1 MAIQGKIEAENMKNE
16 DCRMSN
22 FETTKKDYQQYAK
35 LATSAESLIYSD
47 PKSSVAIFGNF
58 AEQLTREIMHLEGFG
73 DWNLKQIDRINEL
86 KYRADYPPVV
96 TKYLD
101 DIRRIRNL
109 ADHDHQFVVS
119 KKQALE
125 IDKKAHLIWSYF
137 LEVYS
142 QDNPA
147 KYQTPVDQAN
157 IFQVQQAQIDQL
169 KKELEAAL
177 NSQNPLEVSKEIR
190 EQRRKVSVNFA
201 KKHQLTEAET
211 RQLIDK
217 QLQEAGWEADTEK
230 LNNWKFK
237 TEPKKGHNMAI
248 AEWVLPN
255 GQRAD
260 YALFKGLEF
269 YGIVEAKKWD
279 QDIAGQMAQPKE
291 YSREVPFRSDYLL
304 VDNQMGDY
312 KVPFIYTA
320 NGRPYLKQYKEKS
333 GIWFW
338 DARNPKENAYALEEF
353 HHPEDLALKL
363 TAKNPDEANQDLV
376 NDNDF
381 PKFADRDYQVEAIKN
396 IEEAIKDGKKRIL
409 LAMATGTGK
418 TRTAIAL
425 MYRLL
430 KHKRA
435 RRILYLVDRNSLGKQ
450 TADAIKDNKIGN
462 LSISSIYGVKE
473 LQDKLPDAST
483 KIQIATVQ
491 GMIKRL
497 FYNDNEEEKPSVGQY
512 DFIIVDEAHRGY
524 AEDKELSD
532 KEYQFYDQNDYVSQY
547 RRVVDYFDATAIGM
561 TATPALQTTD
571 IFGQPVYSYSYQ
583 QAVLDNYL
591 VDHDAPT
598 IIKTKLSQE
607 GIHFKKGAEIS
618 LFDQA
623 SESIK
628 SEKLPDNMN
637 FEVKDFNKRV
647 ITENFNRVVCDY
659 LAQNCLNPNDPELG
673 KTLIF
678 AATDAHA
685 DMVVRLLR
693 EAFKKAG
700 NPVEDD
706 AIEKITGSIRH
717 PNNEIKLF
725 KNEKNP
731 NIVVTVDLL
740 TTGVDVPEI
749 TNLVFLR
756 RVQSR
761 ILYEQMLGRATRL
774 CPEIHKAVF
783 NIYDAVG
790 IYDAMNKVT
799 NMKPVVK
806 NVKHDIHYFVK
817 RKDEFG
823 ISDISEQYQ
832 IDLSAAV
839 DRKIKCMNDAKR
851 KDFERLTEISS
862 IDQWARDLVHLN
874 RKAFLNEWKNIEQL
888 DKLQG
893 DKPKQYISN
902 APDEYVGIERG
913 YGQGNSDPE
922 DYIESFNKF
931 VKEHVNTI
939 PALQIVAT
947 RPKDLTYDELK
958 KIKLELEKNGFKEH
972 DLQSAWKSANQVQ
985 TTADIISFIRQAA
998 LGSKLVDHDVRI
1010 HNAMQKVYGM
1020 ANWNMVQKSWLKKIE
1035 NQLISSTVLGP
1046 NAETAFSSNFF
1057 KRQGGYK
1064 QMKKIFSDNADQIIY
1079 VLNENLYV

>member
-1 MAIQGKIEAENMKNE
+1 MKNE

-22 FETTKKDYQQYAK
+22 FQTTEEEYRQYAK

-47 PKSSVAIFGNF
+47 PKSSVAVFGNF

-86 KYRADYPPVV
+86 KYRGDYPPIV

-101 DIRRIRNL
+101 DIRHIRNL
-109 ADHDHQFVVS
+109 ADHDHQFIVS

-125 IDKKAHLIWSYF
+125 VDKKAYIIWNYF

-142 QDNPA
+142 QDEVKEYKKPI
-147 KYQTPVDQAN
+147 DQAN
-157 IFQVQQAQIDQL
+157 IFQLQQEQIEQL
-169 KKELEAAL
+169 KKELEEARKA
-177 NSQNPLEVSKEIR
+177 QKPIEVSKEIQAKR
-190 EQRRKVSVNFA
+190 HKISVQFA

-211 RQLIDK
+211 RQLIDR
-217 QLQEAGWEADTEK
+217 QLQQAGWEADSEN
-230 LNNWKFK
+230 LNNWKYK
-237 TEPKKGHNMAI
+237 TAPQKGHNMAI

-304 VDNQMGDY
+304 VDNDMGEY

-338 DARNPKENAYALEEF
+338 DARNSKESAYALEEF

-363 TAKNPDEANQDLV
+363 TSQNPELADKDLV
-376 NDNDF
+376 DDQDF
-381 PKFADRDYQVEAIKN
+381 PKFADRDYQVEAIKS

-435 RRILYLVDRNSLGKQ
+435 RRILYLVDRNSLGQQ

-462 LSISSIYGVKE
+462 LSIASIYGVKE
-473 LQDKLPDAST
+473 LKDKLPDAST
-483 KIQIATVQ
+483 KIQIVTVQ

-497 FYNDNEEEKPSVGQY
+497 FYNDDKEEKPSVGQY

-524 AEDKELSD
+524 AEDKELSE
-532 KEYQFYDQNDYVSQY
+532 KEYHFYDQNDYVSQY

-571 IFGQPVYSYSYQ
+571 IFGKPVYSYSYQ

-607 GIHFKKGAEIS
+607 GIHFKKGAEID
-618 LFDQA
+618 LFDQS

-647 ITENFNRVVCDY
+647 ITESFNRVVCDY

-678 AATDAHA
+678 AATDSHA
-685 DMVVRLLR
+685 DMVVRLLK
-693 EAFKKAG
+693 ESFNNAG
-700 NPVEDD
+700 NPVDDD

-731 NIVVTVDLL
+731 NIAVTVDLL

-774 CPEIHKAVF
+774 CPEIHKSVF

-806 NVKHDIHYFVK
+806 NVSHDVHYFIDQK
-817 RKDEFG
+817 HQFEINDNFK
-823 ISDISEQYQ
+823 QYQ
-832 IDLSAAV
+832 IDMTAAI
-839 DRKIKCMNDAKR
+839 DRKIKRMNDSKR
-851 KDFERLTEISS
+851 KEFERLTEINS
-862 IDQWARDLVHLN
+862 IDQWARDLPRLN
-874 RKAFLNEWKNIEQL
+874 NQEFLKEWKNFEQL
-888 DKLQG
+888 DRLSTGSQ
-893 DKPKQYISN
+893 KQYISN
-902 APDEYVGIERG
+902 EPDEYLGIERG
-913 YGQGNSDPE
+913 YGQGNSNPE

-931 VKEHVNTI
+931 IKENVNEI

-958 KIKLELEKNGFKEH
+958 KIKLELEKKGFKEN
-972 DLQSAWKSANQVQ
+972 DLQTAWKSANQVQ

-998 LGSKLVDHDVRI
+998 VGSELVDHNVRI

-1020 ANWNMVQKSWLKKIE
+1020 ADWNMVQKSWLKKIE
-1035 NQLISSTVLGP
+1035 NQLLSSTVLGP
-1046 NAETAFSSNFF
+1046 NAETAFSSNYF

-1064 QMKKIFSDNADQIIY
+1064 QMRKIFSDNADQIIY

>member
-1 MAIQGKIEAENMKNE
+1 
-16 DCRMSN
+16 MSN
-22 FETTKKDYQQYAK
+22 FQTTEEEYRQYAK

-47 PKSSVAIFGNF
+47 PKSSVAVFGNF

-86 KYRADYPPVV
+86 KYRGDYPPIV

-101 DIRRIRNL
+101 DIRHIRNL
-109 ADHDHQFVVS
+109 ANHDHQFIVS

-125 IDKKAHLIWSYF
+125 VDKKAYIIWNYF

-142 QDNPA
+142 QDEV
-147 KYQTPVDQAN
+147 KEYKTPIDQAN
-157 IFQVQQAQIDQL
+157 IFQLQQEQIEQL
-169 KKELEAAL
+169 KKELEEARTA
-177 NSQNPLEVSKEIR
+177 QKPVEVSKEIQAKR
-190 EQRRKVSVNFA
+190 HKISVQFA

-211 RQLIDK
+211 RQLIDR
-217 QLQEAGWEADTEK
+217 QLQQAGWEADSEN
-230 LNNWKFK
+230 LNNWKYK
-237 TEPKKGHNMAI
+237 NAPQKGHNMAI

-291 YSREVPFRSDYLL
+291 YSRGVPFRSDYLL
-304 VDNQMGDY
+304 VDNDMGEY

-338 DARNPKENAYALEEF
+338 DARNPKESAYALEEF

-363 TAKNPDEANQDLV
+363 TSQNPELADQDLV
-376 NDNDF
+376 DDQDF
-381 PKFADRDYQVEAIKN
+381 PKFADRDYQVEAIKS
-396 IEEAIKDGKKRIL
+396 IEEAIKDGKKRVL

-435 RRILYLVDRNSLGKQ
+435 RRILYLVDRNSLGQQ

-462 LSISSIYGVKE
+462 LSIASIYGVKE
-473 LQDKLPDAST
+473 LKDKLPDAST

-497 FYNDNEEEKPSVGQY
+497 FYNDDKEEKPSVGQY

-524 AEDKELSD
+524 AEDKELSE
-532 KEYQFYDQNDYVSQY
+532 KEYHFYDQNDYVSQY

-571 IFGQPVYSYSYQ
+571 IFGKPVYSYSYQ

-607 GIHFKKGAEIS
+607 GIHFKKGAEID
-618 LFDQA
+618 LFDQS

-647 ITENFNRVVCDY
+647 ITESFNRVVCDY

-678 AATDAHA
+678 AATDSHA
-685 DMVVRLLR
+685 DMVVRLLK
-693 EAFKKAG
+693 ESFKNAG
-700 NPVEDD
+700 NPVDDD

-731 NIVVTVDLL
+731 NIAVTVDLL

-774 CPEIHKAVF
+774 CPEIHKSVF

-806 NVKHDIHYFVK
+806 NVSHDVHYFIDQKHQFEVNDNFK
-817 RKDEFG
+817 
-823 ISDISEQYQ
+823 QYQ
-832 IDLSAAV
+832 IDMTAAI
-839 DRKIKCMNDAKR
+839 DRKIKRMNDSKR
-851 KDFERLTEISS
+851 KEFERLTEINS
-862 IDQWARDLVHLN
+862 IDQWARDLPRLN
-874 RKAFLNEWKNIEQL
+874 NQEFLKEWKNFEQL
-888 DKLQG
+888 DRLSTG
-893 DKPKQYISN
+893 SHKQYISN
-902 APDEYVGIERG
+902 DPDEYLGIERG
-913 YGQGNSDPE
+913 YGQGNSNPE

-931 VKEHVNTI
+931 IKENVNEI

-958 KIKLELEKNGFKEH
+958 KIKLELEKKGFKEN
-972 DLQSAWKSANQVQ
+972 DLQTAWKSANQVQ

-998 LGSKLVDHDVRI
+998 VGSELVDHNVRI

-1020 ANWNMVQKSWLKKIE
+1020 ADWNMVQRQWLKRIE
-1035 NQLISSTVLGP
+1035 NQLLANTVLGP
-1046 NAETAFSSNFF
+1046 RAEEVFNENYYF

-1064 QMKKIFSDNADQIIY
+1064 QMKKIFADNADQIIY

>member
-1 MAIQGKIEAENMKNE
+1 MKNE

-22 FETTKKDYQQYAK
+22 FQTTEEEYRQYAK

-47 PKSSVAIFGNF
+47 PKSSVAVFGNF

-86 KYRADYPPVV
+86 KYRGDYPPIV

-101 DIRRIRNL
+101 DIRCIRNL
-109 ADHDHQFVVS
+109 ADHDHQFIVS

-125 IDKKAHLIWSYF
+125 VDKKAYIIWNYF

-142 QDNPA
+142 QDEV
-147 KYQTPVDQAN
+147 KEYKTPIDQAN
-157 IFQVQQAQIDQL
+157 IFQLQQEQIEQL
-169 KKELEAAL
+169 KKELEEARKA
-177 NSQNPLEVSKEIR
+177 QKPVEVSKELQAKRHKI
-190 EQRRKVSVNFA
+190 SVQFA

-211 RQLIDK
+211 RQLIDR
-217 QLQEAGWEADTEK
+217 QLQQAGWEADSEN
-230 LNNWKFK
+230 LNNWKYK
-237 TEPKKGHNMAI
+237 TVPQKGHNMAI

-304 VDNQMGDY
+304 VDNDMGEY

-338 DARNPKENAYALEEF
+338 DARNPKESAYALEEF

-363 TAKNPDEANQDLV
+363 TSQNPEIADKDLV
-376 NDNDF
+376 DDRDF
-381 PKFADRDYQVEAIKN
+381 PRFADRDYQVEAIKS

-435 RRILYLVDRNSLGKQ
+435 RRILYLVDRNSLGQQ

-462 LSISSIYGVKE
+462 LSIASIYGVKE
-473 LQDKLPDAST
+473 LKDKLPDAST

-497 FYNDNEEEKPSVGQY
+497 FYNDDKEEKPSVGQY

-524 AEDKELSD
+524 AEDKELSE
-532 KEYQFYDQNDYVSQY
+532 KEYHFYDQNDYVSQY

-571 IFGQPVYSYSYQ
+571 IFGKPVYSYSYQ

-607 GIHFKKGAEIS
+607 GIHFKKGAEID
-618 LFDQA
+618 LFDQS

-647 ITENFNRVVCDY
+647 ITESFNRVVCDY

-678 AATDAHA
+678 AATDSHA
-685 DMVVRLLR
+685 DMVVRLLK
-693 EAFKKAG
+693 ESFKNAG
-700 NPVEDD
+700 NPVDDD

-731 NIVVTVDLL
+731 NIAVTVDLL

-756 RVQSR
+756 QVQSR

-774 CPEIHKAVF
+774 CPEIHKSVF

-806 NVKHDIHYFVK
+806 NVSHDVHYFIDQK
-817 RKDEFG
+817 HQFEINDNFK
-823 ISDISEQYQ
+823 QYQ
-832 IDLSAAV
+832 IDMTAAI
-839 DRKIKCMNDAKR
+839 DRKIKRMNDSKR
-851 KDFERLTEISS
+851 KEFERLTEINS
-862 IDQWARDLVHLN
+862 IDQWARDLPRLN
-874 RKAFLNEWKNIEQL
+874 NQEFLKEWKNFEQL
-888 DKLQG
+888 DRLSTG
-893 DKPKQYISN
+893 SHKQYISN
-902 APDEYVGIERG
+902 EPDEYLGIERG
-913 YGQGNSDPE
+913 YGQGNSNPE

-931 VKEHVNTI
+931 IKENVNEI

-958 KIKLELEKNGFKEH
+958 KIKLELEKKGFKEN
-972 DLQSAWKSANQVQ
+972 DLQTAWKNANQVQ
-985 TTADIISFIRQAA
+985 TTTDIISFIRQAA
-998 LGSKLVDHDVRI
+998 VGSELVDHNVRI

-1020 ANWNMVQKSWLKKIE
+1020 ADWNMVQKSWLKKIE
-1035 NQLISSTVLGP
+1035 NQLLSSTVLGP
-1046 NAETAFSSNFF
+1046 NAETAFSSNYF

-1064 QMKKIFSDNADQIIY
+1064 QMRKIFSDNADKIIY

>member
-1 MAIQGKIEAENMKNE
+1 MKNE

-22 FETTKKDYQQYAK
+22 FQTTEEEYRQYAK
-35 LATSAESLIYSD
+35 LATSAESLICSD
-47 PKSSVAIFGNF
+47 PKSSVAVFGNF

-86 KYRADYPPVV
+86 KYRGDYPPIV

-101 DIRRIRNL
+101 DIRNVRNL
-109 ADHDHQFVVS
+109 ADHDHQFIVS
-119 KKQALE
+119 KRQALE
-125 IDKKAHLIWSYF
+125 VDKKAYIIWNYF

-142 QDNPA
+142 QDEV
-147 KYQTPVDQAN
+147 KEYKTPIDQAN
-157 IFQVQQAQIDQL
+157 IFQLQQEQIEQL
-169 KKELEAAL
+169 KKELEEARKA
-177 NSQNPLEVSKEIR
+177 QTPVEVSKELQVKRHKI
-190 EQRRKVSVNFA
+190 SVQFA

-211 RQLIDK
+211 RQLIDR
-217 QLQEAGWEADTEK
+217 QLQQAGWEADSEN
-230 LNNWKFK
+230 LNNWKYK
-237 TEPKKGHNMAI
+237 TAPQKGHNMAI

-304 VDNQMGDY
+304 VDNDMGEY

-338 DARNPKENAYALEEF
+338 DARNPKESAYALEEF

-363 TAKNPDEANQDLV
+363 TSQNPELADKDLV
-376 NDNDF
+376 DDQDF
-381 PKFADRDYQVEAIKN
+381 PKFADRDYQVEAIKS
-396 IEEAIKDGKKRIL
+396 IEESIKDGKKRIL

-435 RRILYLVDRNSLGKQ
+435 RRILYLVDRNSLGQQ

-462 LSISSIYGVKE
+462 LSIASIYGVKE
-473 LQDKLPDAST
+473 LKDKLPDAST

-497 FYNDNEEEKPSVGQY
+497 FYNDDKEEKPSVGQY

-524 AEDKELSD
+524 AEDKELSE
-532 KEYQFYDQNDYVSQY
+532 KEYHFYDQNDYVSQY

-571 IFGQPVYSYSYQ
+571 IFGKPVYSYSYQ

-607 GIHFKKGAEIS
+607 GIHFKKGAEID
-618 LFDQA
+618 LFDQS

-647 ITENFNRVVCDY
+647 ITESFNRVVCDY

-678 AATDAHA
+678 AATDSHA
-685 DMVVRLLR
+685 DMVVRLLK
-693 EAFKKAG
+693 ESFKNAG
-700 NPVEDD
+700 NPVDDD

-731 NIVVTVDLL
+731 NIAVTVDLL

-774 CPEIHKAVF
+774 CPEINKSVF

-806 NVKHDIHYFVK
+806 NVSHDVHYFIDQKHQFEVNDNFK
-817 RKDEFG
+817 
-823 ISDISEQYQ
+823 QYQ
-832 IDLSAAV
+832 IDMTAAI
-839 DRKIKCMNDAKR
+839 DRKIKRMNDSKR
-851 KDFERLTEISS
+851 KEFERLTEINS
-862 IDQWARDLVHLN
+862 IDQWARDLPRLN
-874 RKAFLNEWKNIEQL
+874 NQEFLKEWKNFEQL
-888 DKLQG
+888 DRLSTGSQ
-893 DKPKQYISN
+893 KQYISN
-902 APDEYVGIERG
+902 EPDEYLGIERG
-913 YGQGNSDPE
+913 YGQGNSNPE

-931 VKEHVNTI
+931 IKENVNEI

-958 KIKLELEKNGFKEH
+958 KIKLELEKKGFKEN
-972 DLQSAWKSANQVQ
+972 DLQTAWKSVNQVQ

-998 LGSKLVDHDVRI
+998 VGSELVDHNVRI

-1020 ANWNMVQKSWLKKIE
+1020 ADWNMVQKSWLKKIE
-1035 NQLISSTVLGP
+1035 NQLLSSTVLGP
-1046 NAETAFSSNFF
+1046 NAETAFSSNYF

-1064 QMKKIFSDNADQIIY
+1064 QMRKIFSDNADQIIY

>member
-1 MAIQGKIEAENMKNE
+1 MKNE

-22 FETTKKDYQQYAK
+22 FQTTEEEYRQYAK

-47 PKSSVAIFGNF
+47 PKSSVAVFGNF

-86 KYRADYPPVV
+86 KYRGDYPPIV

-101 DIRRIRNL
+101 DIRNIRNL
-109 ADHDHQFVVS
+109 ADHDHQFIVS

-125 IDKKAHLIWSYF
+125 VDKKAYIIWNYF

-142 QDNPA
+142 QDEV
-147 KYQTPVDQAN
+147 KEYKTPIDQAN
-157 IFQVQQAQIDQL
+157 IFQLQQEQIEQL
-169 KKELEAAL
+169 KKELEEARKAKK
-177 NSQNPLEVSKEIR
+177 PVEVSKEIQAKR
-190 EQRRKVSVNFA
+190 HKISVQFA

-211 RQLIDK
+211 RQLIDR
-217 QLQEAGWEADTEK
+217 QLQQAGWEADSEN
-230 LNNWKFK
+230 LNNWKYK
-237 TEPKKGHNMAI
+237 TAPQKGHNMAI

-269 YGIVEAKKWD
+269 YGIVESKKWD

-304 VDNQMGDY
+304 VDNDMGEY

-338 DARNPKENAYALEEF
+338 DARNPKESAYALEEF

-363 TAKNPDEANQDLV
+363 TSQNPELADQDLV
-376 NDNDF
+376 DDQDF
-381 PKFADRDYQVEAIKN
+381 PKFADRDYQVEAIKS

-435 RRILYLVDRNSLGKQ
+435 RRILYLVDRNSLGQQ

-462 LSISSIYGVKE
+462 LSIASIYGVKE
-473 LQDKLPDAST
+473 LKDKLPDAST

-497 FYNDNEEEKPSVGQY
+497 FYNDDKEEKPSVGQY

-524 AEDKELSD
+524 AEDKELSE
-532 KEYQFYDQNDYVSQY
+532 KEYHFYDQNDYVSQY

-571 IFGQPVYSYSYQ
+571 IFGKPVYSYSYQ

-607 GIHFKKGAEIS
+607 GIHFKKGAEID
-618 LFDQA
+618 LFDQS

-647 ITENFNRVVCDY
+647 ITESFNRVVCDY

-678 AATDAHA
+678 AATDSHA
-685 DMVVRLLR
+685 DMVVRLLK
-693 EAFKKAG
+693 ESFKNAG
-700 NPVEDD
+700 NPVDDD

-731 NIVVTVDLL
+731 NIAVTVDLL

-774 CPEIHKAVF
+774 CPEIHKSVF

-806 NVKHDIHYFVK
+806 NVSHDVHYFIDQKHQFEVNDNFK
-817 RKDEFG
+817 
-823 ISDISEQYQ
+823 QYQ
-832 IDLSAAV
+832 IDMTAAI
-839 DRKIKCMNDAKR
+839 DRKIKRMNDSKR
-851 KDFERLTEISS
+851 KEFEHLTEINS
-862 IDQWARDLVHLN
+862 IDQWARDLPRLN
-874 RKAFLNEWKNIEQL
+874 NQEFLKEWKNFEQL
-888 DKLQG
+888 DRLSTGSQ
-893 DKPKQYISN
+893 KQYISN
-902 APDEYVGIERG
+902 EPDEYLGIERG
-913 YGQGNSDPE
+913 YGQGNSNPE

-931 VKEHVNTI
+931 IKENVNEI

-958 KIKLELEKNGFKEH
+958 KIKLELEKKGFKEN
-972 DLQSAWKSANQVQ
+972 DLQTAWKNANQVQ

-998 LGSKLVDHDVRI
+998 VGSELVDHNVRI

-1020 ANWNMVQKSWLKKIE
+1020 ADWNMVQKSWLKKIE
-1035 NQLISSTVLGP
+1035 NQLLSSTVLGP
-1046 NAETAFSSNFF
+1046 NAETAFSSTYF

-1064 QMKKIFSDNADQIIY
+1064 QMRKIFSDNADQIIY

>member
-1 MAIQGKIEAENMKNE
+1 
-16 DCRMSN
+16 MSN
-22 FETTKKDYQQYAK
+22 FQTTEEEYRQYAK

-47 PKSSVAIFGNF
+47 PKSSVAVFGNF

-86 KYRADYPPVV
+86 KYRGDYPPIV

-101 DIRRIRNL
+101 DIRHIRNL
-109 ADHDHQFVVS
+109 ADHDHQFIVS

-125 IDKKAHLIWSYF
+125 VDKKAYIIWNYF

-142 QDNPA
+142 QDEV
-147 KYQTPVDQAN
+147 KEYKTPIDQAN
-157 IFQVQQAQIDQL
+157 IFQLQQEQIEQL
-169 KKELEAAL
+169 KKELEEARKA
-177 NSQNPLEVSKEIR
+177 QKPVEVSKELQAKRHKI
-190 EQRRKVSVNFA
+190 SVQFA

-211 RQLIDK
+211 RQLIDR
-217 QLQEAGWEADTEK
+217 QLQQAGWEADSEN
-230 LNNWKFK
+230 LNNWKYK
-237 TEPKKGHNMAI
+237 TAPQKGHNMAI

-304 VDNQMGDY
+304 VDNDMGEY

-338 DARNPKENAYALEEF
+338 DARNPKESAYALEEF

-363 TAKNPDEANQDLV
+363 TSQNPELADQDLV
-376 NDNDF
+376 DDQDF
-381 PKFADRDYQVEAIKN
+381 PKFADRDYQVEAIKS

-435 RRILYLVDRNSLGKQ
+435 RRILYLVDRNSLGQQ

-462 LSISSIYGVKE
+462 LSIASIYGVKE
-473 LQDKLPDAST
+473 LKDKLPDAST

-497 FYNDNEEEKPSVGQY
+497 FYNDDKEEKPSVGQY

-524 AEDKELSD
+524 AEDKELSE
-532 KEYQFYDQNDYVSQY
+532 KEYHFYDQNDYVSQY

-571 IFGQPVYSYSYQ
+571 IFGKPVYSYSYQ

-607 GIHFKKGAEIS
+607 GIHFKKGAEID
-618 LFDQA
+618 LFDQS

-647 ITENFNRVVCDY
+647 ITESFNRVVCDY

-678 AATDAHA
+678 AATDSHA
-685 DMVVRLLR
+685 DMVVRLLK
-693 EAFKKAG
+693 ESFKNAG
-700 NPVEDD
+700 NPVDDD

-731 NIVVTVDLL
+731 NIAVTVDLL

-774 CPEIHKAVF
+774 CPEIHKSVF

-806 NVKHDIHYFVK
+806 NVSHDVHYFIDQKHQFEVNDNFK
-817 RKDEFG
+817 
-823 ISDISEQYQ
+823 QYQ
-832 IDLSAAV
+832 IDMTAAI
-839 DRKIKCMNDAKR
+839 DRKIKRMNDSKR
-851 KDFERLTEISS
+851 KEFERLTEINS
-862 IDQWARDLVHLN
+862 IDQWARDLPRLN
-874 RKAFLNEWKNIEQL
+874 NQEFLKEWKNFEQL
-888 DKLQG
+888 DRLSTG
-893 DKPKQYISN
+893 SHKQYISN
-902 APDEYVGIERG
+902 EPDEYLGIERG
-913 YGQGNSDPE
+913 YGQGNSNPE

-931 VKEHVNTI
+931 IKENVNEI

-958 KIKLELEKNGFKEH
+958 KIKLELEKKGFKEN
-972 DLQSAWKSANQVQ
+972 DLQTAWKSANQVQ

-998 LGSKLVDHDVRI
+998 VGSELVDHNVRI

-1020 ANWNMVQKSWLKKIE
+1020 ADWNMVQKSWLKKIE
-1035 NQLISSTVLGP
+1035 NQLLSSTVLGP
-1046 NAETAFSSNFF
+1046 NAETAFSSNYF

-1064 QMKKIFSDNADQIIY
+1064 QMRKIFSDNADQIIY

>member
-1 MAIQGKIEAENMKNE
+1 MKNE

-22 FETTKKDYQQYAK
+22 FQTTEEEYRQYAK

-47 PKSSVAIFGNF
+47 PKSSVAVFGNF

-86 KYRADYPPVV
+86 KYRGDYPPIV

-101 DIRRIRNL
+101 DIRNIRNL
-109 ADHDHQFVVS
+109 ADHDHQFIVS
-119 KKQALE
+119 KRQALE
-125 IDKKAHLIWSYF
+125 VDKKAYIIWNYF

-142 QDNPA
+142 QDEV
-147 KYQTPVDQAN
+147 KEYKTPIDQAN
-157 IFQVQQAQIDQL
+157 IFQLQQEQIEQL
-169 KKELEAAL
+169 KKELEEARKA
-177 NSQNPLEVSKEIR
+177 QTPVEVSKELQVKRHKI
-190 EQRRKVSVNFA
+190 SVQFA

-211 RQLIDK
+211 RQLIDR
-217 QLQEAGWEADTEK
+217 QLQQAGWEADSEN
-230 LNNWKFK
+230 LNNWKYK
-237 TEPKKGHNMAI
+237 TAPQKGHNMAI

-304 VDNQMGDY
+304 VDNDMGEY

-338 DARNPKENAYALEEF
+338 DARNPKESAYALEEF

-363 TAKNPDEANQDLV
+363 TSQNPELADQDLV
-376 NDNDF
+376 DDQDF
-381 PKFADRDYQVEAIKN
+381 PKFADRDYQVEAIKS

-435 RRILYLVDRNSLGKQ
+435 RRILYLVDRNSLGQQ

-462 LSISSIYGVKE
+462 LSIASIYGVKE
-473 LQDKLPDAST
+473 LKDKLPDAST

-497 FYNDNEEEKPSVGQY
+497 FYNDDKEEKPSVGQY

-524 AEDKELSD
+524 AEDKELSE
-532 KEYQFYDQNDYVSQY
+532 KEYHFYDQNDYVSQY

-571 IFGQPVYSYSYQ
+571 IFGKPVYSYSYQ

-607 GIHFKKGAEIS
+607 GIHFKKGAEID
-618 LFDQA
+618 LFDQS

-647 ITENFNRVVCDY
+647 ITESFNRVVCDY

-678 AATDAHA
+678 AATDSHA
-685 DMVVRLLR
+685 DMVVRLLK
-693 EAFKKAG
+693 ESFKNAG
-700 NPVEDD
+700 NPVDDD

-731 NIVVTVDLL
+731 NIAVTVDLL

-774 CPEIHKAVF
+774 CPEIHKSVF

-806 NVKHDIHYFVK
+806 NVSHDVHYFIDQKHQFEVNDNFK
-817 RKDEFG
+817 
-823 ISDISEQYQ
+823 QYQ
-832 IDLSAAV
+832 IDMTAAI
-839 DRKIKCMNDAKR
+839 DRKIKRMNDSKR
-851 KDFERLTEISS
+851 KEFERLTEINS
-862 IDQWARDLVHLN
+862 IDQWARDLPRLN
-874 RKAFLNEWKNIEQL
+874 NQEFLKEWKNFEQL
-888 DKLQG
+888 DRLSTG
-893 DKPKQYISN
+893 SHKQYISN
-902 APDEYVGIERG
+902 EPDEYLGIERG
-913 YGQGNSDPE
+913 YGQGNSNPE

-931 VKEHVNTI
+931 IKENVNEI

-958 KIKLELEKNGFKEH
+958 KIKLELEKKGFKEN
-972 DLQSAWKSANQVQ
+972 DLQTAWKNANQVQ

-998 LGSKLVDHDVRI
+998 VGSELVDHNVRI

-1020 ANWNMVQKSWLKKIE
+1020 ADWNMVQKSWLKKIE
-1035 NQLISSTVLGP
+1035 NQLLSSTVLGP
-1046 NAETAFSSNFF
+1046 NAETAFSSNYF

-1064 QMKKIFSDNADQIIY
+1064 QMRKIFSDNADQIIY

>member
-1 MAIQGKIEAENMKNE
+1 MKNE

-22 FETTKKDYQQYAK
+22 FQTTEEEYRQYAK

-47 PKSSVAIFGNF
+47 PKSSVAVFGNF

-86 KYRADYPPVV
+86 KYRGDYPPIV

-101 DIRRIRNL
+101 DIRNIRNL
-109 ADHDHQFVVS
+109 ADHDHQFIVS
-119 KKQALE
+119 KRQALE
-125 IDKKAHLIWSYF
+125 VDKKAYIIWNYF

-142 QDNPA
+142 QDEV
-147 KYQTPVDQAN
+147 KEYKTPIDQAN
-157 IFQVQQAQIDQL
+157 IFQLQQEQIEQL
-169 KKELEAAL
+169 KKELEEARKA
-177 NSQNPLEVSKEIR
+177 QTPVEVSKELQVKRHKI
-190 EQRRKVSVNFA
+190 SVQFA

-211 RQLIDK
+211 RQLIDR
-217 QLQEAGWEADTEK
+217 QLQQAGWEADSEN
-230 LNNWKFK
+230 LNNWKYK
-237 TEPKKGHNMAI
+237 TAPQKGHNMAI

-304 VDNQMGDY
+304 VDNDMGEY

-338 DARNPKENAYALEEF
+338 DARNPKESAYALEEF

-363 TAKNPDEANQDLV
+363 TSQNPELADQDLV
-376 NDNDF
+376 DDQDF
-381 PKFADRDYQVEAIKN
+381 PKFADRDYQVEAIKS

-435 RRILYLVDRNSLGKQ
+435 RRILYLVDRNSLGQQ

-462 LSISSIYGVKE
+462 LSIASIYGVKE
-473 LQDKLPDAST
+473 LKDKLPDAST

-497 FYNDNEEEKPSVGQY
+497 FYNDDKEEKPSVGQY

-524 AEDKELSD
+524 AEDKELSE
-532 KEYQFYDQNDYVSQY
+532 KEYHFYDQNDYVSQY

-571 IFGQPVYSYSYQ
+571 IFGKPVYSYSYQ

-607 GIHFKKGAEIS
+607 GIHFKKGAEID
-618 LFDQA
+618 LFDQS

-647 ITENFNRVVCDY
+647 ITESFNRVVCDY

-678 AATDAHA
+678 AATDSHA
-685 DMVVRLLR
+685 DMVVRLLK
-693 EAFKKAG
+693 ESFKNAG
-700 NPVEDD
+700 NPVDDD

-731 NIVVTVDLL
+731 NIAVTVDLL

-774 CPEIHKAVF
+774 CPEIHKSVF

-806 NVKHDIHYFVK
+806 NVSHDVHYFIDQKHQFEVNDNFK
-817 RKDEFG
+817 
-823 ISDISEQYQ
+823 QYQ
-832 IDLSAAV
+832 IDMTAAI
-839 DRKIKCMNDAKR
+839 DRKIKRMNDSKR
-851 KDFERLTEISS
+851 KEFERLTEINS
-862 IDQWARDLVHLN
+862 IDQWARDLPRLN
-874 RKAFLNEWKNIEQL
+874 NQEFLKEWKNFEQL
-888 DKLQG
+888 DRLSTG
-893 DKPKQYISN
+893 SHKQYISN
-902 APDEYVGIERG
+902 EPDEYLGIERG
-913 YGQGNSDPE
+913 YGQGNSNPE

-931 VKEHVNTI
+931 IKENVNEI

-958 KIKLELEKNGFKEH
+958 KIKLELEKKGFKEN
-972 DLQSAWKSANQVQ
+972 DLQTAWKNANQVQ

-998 LGSKLVDHDVRI
+998 VGSELVDHNVRI

-1020 ANWNMVQKSWLKKIE
+1020 ADWNMVQKSWLKKIE
-1035 NQLISSTVLGP
+1035 NQLLSSTVLGP
-1046 NAETAFSSNFF
+1046 NAETAFSSNYF

-1064 QMKKIFSDNADQIIY
+1064 QMRKIFSDNADKIIY

>member
-1 MAIQGKIEAENMKNE
+1 
-16 DCRMSN
+16 MSN
-22 FETTKKDYQQYAK
+22 FQTTEEEYRQYAK

-47 PKSSVAIFGNF
+47 PKSSVAVFGNF
-58 AEQLTREIMHLEGFG
+58 SEQLTREIMHLEGFG

-86 KYRADYPPVV
+86 KYRGDYPPIV

-101 DIRRIRNL
+101 DIRNIRNL
-109 ADHDHQFVVS
+109 ADHDHQFIVS
-119 KKQALE
+119 KRQALE
-125 IDKKAHLIWSYF
+125 VDKKAYIIWNYF

-142 QDNPA
+142 QDEV
-147 KYQTPVDQAN
+147 KEYKTPIDQAN
-157 IFQVQQAQIDQL
+157 IFQLQQEQIEQL
-169 KKELEAAL
+169 KKELEEARKA
-177 NSQNPLEVSKEIR
+177 QTPVEVSKELQVKRHKI
-190 EQRRKVSVNFA
+190 SVQFA

-211 RQLIDK
+211 RQLIDR
-217 QLQEAGWEADTEK
+217 QLQQAGWEADSEN
-230 LNNWKFK
+230 LNNWKYK
-237 TEPKKGHNMAI
+237 TAPQKGHNMAI

-304 VDNQMGDY
+304 VDNDMGEY

-338 DARNPKENAYALEEF
+338 DARNPKESAYALEEF

-363 TAKNPDEANQDLV
+363 TSQNPELADKDLV
-376 NDNDF
+376 DDQDF
-381 PKFADRDYQVEAIKN
+381 PKFADRDYQVEAIKS

-435 RRILYLVDRNSLGKQ
+435 RRILYLVDRNSLGQQ

-462 LSISSIYGVKE
+462 LSIASIYGVKE
-473 LQDKLPDAST
+473 LKDKLPDAST

-497 FYNDNEEEKPSVGQY
+497 FYNDDKEEKPSVGQY
-512 DFIIVDEAHRGY
+512 DFIIVDGAHRGY
-524 AEDKELSD
+524 AEDKELSE
-532 KEYQFYDQNDYVSQY
+532 KEYHFYDQNDYVSQY

-571 IFGQPVYSYSYQ
+571 IFGKPVYSYSYQ

-607 GIHFKKGAEIS
+607 GIHFKKGAEID
-618 LFDQA
+618 LFDQS

-647 ITENFNRVVCDY
+647 ITESFNRVVCDY

-678 AATDAHA
+678 AATDSHA
-685 DMVVRLLR
+685 DMVVRLLK
-693 EAFKKAG
+693 ESFKNAG
-700 NPVEDD
+700 NPVDDD

-731 NIVVTVDLL
+731 NIAVTVDLL

-774 CPEIHKAVF
+774 CSEIHKSVF

-806 NVKHDIHYFVK
+806 NVSHDVHYFIDQK
-817 RKDEFG
+817 HQFEINDNFK
-823 ISDISEQYQ
+823 QYQ
-832 IDLSAAV
+832 IDMTAAI
-839 DRKIKCMNDAKR
+839 DRKIKRMNDSKR
-851 KDFERLTEISS
+851 KEFERLTEINS
-862 IDQWARDLVHLN
+862 IDQWARDLPRLN
-874 RKAFLNEWKNIEQL
+874 NQEFLKEWKNFEQL
-888 DKLQG
+888 DRLSTGSQ
-893 DKPKQYISN
+893 KQYISN
-902 APDEYVGIERG
+902 EPDEYLGIERG
-913 YGQGNSDPE
+913 YGQGNSNPE

-931 VKEHVNTI
+931 IKENVNEI

-958 KIKLELEKNGFKEH
+958 KIKLELEKKGFKEN
-972 DLQSAWKSANQVQ
+972 DLQTAWKNANQVQ

-998 LGSKLVDHDVRI
+998 VGSELVDHNVRI

-1020 ANWNMVQKSWLKKIE
+1020 ADWNMVQKSWLKKIE
-1035 NQLISSTVLGP
+1035 NQLLSSTVLGP
-1046 NAETAFSSNFF
+1046 NAETAFSSNYF

-1064 QMKKIFSDNADQIIY
+1064 QMRKIFSDNADQIIY

>member
-1 MAIQGKIEAENMKNE
+1 MKNE

-22 FETTKKDYQQYAK
+22 FQTTEEEYRQYAK

-47 PKSSVAIFGNF
+47 PKSSVAVFGNF

-86 KYRADYPPVV
+86 KYRGDYPPIV

-101 DIRRIRNL
+101 DIRHIRNL
-109 ADHDHQFVVS
+109 ADHDHQFIVS
-119 KKQALE
+119 KRQALE
-125 IDKKAHLIWSYF
+125 VDKKAYIIWNYF

-142 QDNPA
+142 QDEV
-147 KYQTPVDQAN
+147 KEYKTPIDQAN
-157 IFQVQQAQIDQL
+157 IFQLQQEQIEQL
-169 KKELEAAL
+169 KKELEEARKA
-177 NSQNPLEVSKEIR
+177 QTPVEVSKELQVKRHKI
-190 EQRRKVSVNFA
+190 SVQFA

-211 RQLIDK
+211 RQLIDR
-217 QLQEAGWEADTEK
+217 QLQQAGWEADSEN
-230 LNNWKFK
+230 LNNWKYK
-237 TEPKKGHNMAI
+237 TAPQKGHNMAI

-304 VDNQMGDY
+304 VDNDMGEY

-338 DARNPKENAYALEEF
+338 DARNPKESAYALEEF

-363 TAKNPDEANQDLV
+363 TSQNPELADQDLV
-376 NDNDF
+376 DDQDF
-381 PKFADRDYQVEAIKN
+381 PKFADRDYQVEAIKS

-435 RRILYLVDRNSLGKQ
+435 RRILYLVDRNSLGQQ

-462 LSISSIYGVKE
+462 LSIASIYGVKE
-473 LQDKLPDAST
+473 LKDKLPDAST

-497 FYNDNEEEKPSVGQY
+497 FYNDDKEEKPSVGQY

-524 AEDKELSD
+524 AEDKELSE
-532 KEYQFYDQNDYVSQY
+532 KEYHFYDQNDYVSQY

-571 IFGQPVYSYSYQ
+571 IFGKPVYSYSYQ

-607 GIHFKKGAEIS
+607 GIHFKKGAEID
-618 LFDQA
+618 LFDQS

-647 ITENFNRVVCDY
+647 ITESFNRVVCDY

-678 AATDAHA
+678 AATDSHA
-685 DMVVRLLR
+685 DMVVRLLK
-693 EAFKKAG
+693 ESFKNAG
-700 NPVEDD
+700 NPVDDD

-731 NIVVTVDLL
+731 NIAVTVDLL

-774 CPEIHKAVF
+774 CPEIHKSVF

-806 NVKHDIHYFVK
+806 NVSHDVHYFIDQKHQFEVNDNFK
-817 RKDEFG
+817 
-823 ISDISEQYQ
+823 QYQ
-832 IDLSAAV
+832 IDMTAAI
-839 DRKIKCMNDAKR
+839 DRKIKRMNDSKR
-851 KDFERLTEISS
+851 KEFEHLTEINS
-862 IDQWARDLVHLN
+862 IDQWARDLPRLN
-874 RKAFLNEWKNIEQL
+874 NQEFLKEWKNFEQL
-888 DKLQG
+888 DRLSTGSQ
-893 DKPKQYISN
+893 KQYISN
-902 APDEYVGIERG
+902 EPDEYLGIERG
-913 YGQGNSDPE
+913 YGQGNSNPE

-931 VKEHVNTI
+931 IKENVNEI

-958 KIKLELEKNGFKEH
+958 KIKLELEKKGFKEN
-972 DLQSAWKSANQVQ
+972 DLQTAWKNANQVQ

-998 LGSKLVDHDVRI
+998 VGSELVDHNVRI

-1020 ANWNMVQKSWLKKIE
+1020 ADWNMVQKSWLKKIE
-1035 NQLISSTVLGP
+1035 NQLLSSTVLGP
-1046 NAETAFSSNFF
+1046 NAETAFSSNYF

-1064 QMKKIFSDNADQIIY
+1064 QMRKIFSDNADQIIY

>member
-1 MAIQGKIEAENMKNE
+1 
-16 DCRMSN
+16 MSN
-22 FETTKKDYQQYAK
+22 FQTTEEEYRQYAK

-47 PKSSVAIFGNF
+47 PKSSVAVFGNF

-86 KYRADYPPVV
+86 KYRGDYPPIV

-101 DIRRIRNL
+101 DIRHIRNL
-109 ADHDHQFVVS
+109 ADHDHQFIVS

-125 IDKKAHLIWSYF
+125 VDKKAYIIWNYF

-142 QDNPA
+142 QDEV
-147 KYQTPVDQAN
+147 KEYKTPVDQAN
-157 IFQVQQAQIDQL
+157 IFQLQQEQIEQL
-169 KKELEAAL
+169 KKELEEAREA
-177 NSQNPLEVSKEIR
+177 QKPIEVSKELQAKR
-190 EQRRKVSVNFA
+190 HKVSVQFA

-211 RQLIDK
+211 RQLIDR
-217 QLQEAGWEADTEK
+217 QLQQAGWEADSEN
-230 LNNWKFK
+230 LNNWKYK
-237 TEPKKGHNMAI
+237 TAPQKGHNMAI

-304 VDNQMGDY
+304 VDNDMGEY

-338 DARNPKENAYALEEF
+338 DARNPKESAYALEEF

-363 TAKNPDEANQDLV
+363 TSQNPELADKDLV
-376 NDNDF
+376 DDQDF
-381 PKFADRDYQVEAIKN
+381 PKFADRDYQVEAIKS
-396 IEEAIKDGKKRIL
+396 IEEAIKDGKKRVL

-435 RRILYLVDRNSLGKQ
+435 RRILYLVDRNSLGQQ

-462 LSISSIYGVKE
+462 LSIASIYGVKE
-473 LQDKLPDAST
+473 LKDKLPDAST

-497 FYNDNEEEKPSVGQY
+497 FYNDDKEEKPSVGQY

-524 AEDKELSD
+524 AEDKELSE
-532 KEYQFYDQNDYVSQY
+532 KEYHFYDQNDYVSQY

-571 IFGQPVYSYSYQ
+571 IFGKPVYSYSYQ

-607 GIHFKKGAEIS
+607 GIHFKKGAEID
-618 LFDQA
+618 LFDQS

-647 ITENFNRVVCDY
+647 ITESFNRVVCDY

-678 AATDAHA
+678 AATDSHA
-685 DMVVRLLR
+685 DMVVRLLK
-693 EAFKKAG
+693 ESFKNAG
-700 NPVEDD
+700 NPVDDD

-731 NIVVTVDLL
+731 NIAVTVDLL

-774 CPEIHKAVF
+774 CSEIHKSVF

-806 NVKHDIHYFVK
+806 NVSHDVHYFIDQK
-817 RKDEFG
+817 HQFEINDNFK
-823 ISDISEQYQ
+823 QYQ
-832 IDLSAAV
+832 IDMTAAI
-839 DRKIKCMNDAKR
+839 DRKIKRMNDSKR
-851 KDFERLTEISS
+851 KEFERLTEINS
-862 IDQWARDLVHLN
+862 IDQWARDLPRLN
-874 RKAFLNEWKNIEQL
+874 NQEFLKEWKNFEQL
-888 DKLQG
+888 DRLSTGSQ
-893 DKPKQYISN
+893 KQYISN
-902 APDEYVGIERG
+902 EPDEYLGIERG
-913 YGQGNSDPE
+913 YGQGNSNPE

-931 VKEHVNTI
+931 IKENVNEI

-958 KIKLELEKNGFKEH
+958 KIKLELEKKGFKEN
-972 DLQSAWKSANQVQ
+972 DLQTAWKNANQVQ

-998 LGSKLVDHDVRI
+998 VGSELVDHNVRI

-1020 ANWNMVQKSWLKKIE
+1020 ADWNMVQKSWLKKIE
-1035 NQLISSTVLGP
+1035 NQLLSSTVLGP
-1046 NAETAFSSNFF
+1046 NAETAFSSNYF

-1064 QMKKIFSDNADQIIY
+1064 QMRKIFSDNADQIIY

>member
-1 MAIQGKIEAENMKNE
+1 
-16 DCRMSN
+16 MSN
-22 FETTKKDYQQYAK
+22 FQTTEEEYRQYAK

-47 PKSSVAIFGNF
+47 PKSSVAVFGNF

-86 KYRADYPPVV
+86 KYRGDYPPIV

-101 DIRRIRNL
+101 DIRNIRNL
-109 ADHDHQFVVS
+109 ADHDHQFIVS

-125 IDKKAHLIWSYF
+125 VDKKAYIIWNYF

-142 QDNPA
+142 QDEV
-147 KYQTPVDQAN
+147 KEYKTPIDQAN
-157 IFQVQQAQIDQL
+157 IFQLQQEQIEQL
-169 KKELEAAL
+169 KKELEEARKAKK
-177 NSQNPLEVSKEIR
+177 PVEVSKELQVKRHKI
-190 EQRRKVSVNFA
+190 SVQFA

-211 RQLIDK
+211 RQLIDR
-217 QLQEAGWEADTEK
+217 QLQQAGWEADSEN
-230 LNNWKFK
+230 LNNWKYK
-237 TEPKKGHNMAI
+237 TAPQKGHNMAI

-304 VDNQMGDY
+304 VDNDMGEY

-338 DARNPKENAYALEEF
+338 DARNPKESAYALEEF

-363 TAKNPDEANQDLV
+363 TSQNPELADQDLV
-376 NDNDF
+376 DDQDF
-381 PKFADRDYQVEAIKN
+381 PKFADRDYQVEAIKS

-435 RRILYLVDRNSLGKQ
+435 RRILYLVDRNSLGQQ

-462 LSISSIYGVKE
+462 LSIASIYGVKE
-473 LQDKLPDAST
+473 LKDKLPDAST

-497 FYNDNEEEKPSVGQY
+497 FYNDDKEEKPSVGQY

-524 AEDKELSD
+524 AEDKELSE
-532 KEYQFYDQNDYVSQY
+532 KEYHFYDQNDYVSQY

-571 IFGQPVYSYSYQ
+571 IFGKPVYSYSYQ

-607 GIHFKKGAEIS
+607 GIHFKKGAEID
-618 LFDQA
+618 LFDQS

-647 ITENFNRVVCDY
+647 ITESFNRVVCDY

-678 AATDAHA
+678 AATDSHA
-685 DMVVRLLR
+685 DMVVRLLK
-693 EAFKKAG
+693 ESFKNAG
-700 NPVEDD
+700 NPVDDD

-731 NIVVTVDLL
+731 NIAVTVDLL

-774 CPEIHKAVF
+774 CPEIHKSVF

-806 NVKHDIHYFVK
+806 NVSHDVHYFIDQKHQFEVNDNFK
-817 RKDEFG
+817 
-823 ISDISEQYQ
+823 QYQ
-832 IDLSAAV
+832 IDMTAAI
-839 DRKIKCMNDAKR
+839 DRKIKRMNDSKR
-851 KDFERLTEISS
+851 KEFERLTEINS
-862 IDQWARDLVHLN
+862 IDQWARDLPRLN
-874 RKAFLNEWKNIEQL
+874 NQEFLKEWKNFEQL
-888 DKLQG
+888 DRLSTGSQ
-893 DKPKQYISN
+893 KQYISN
-902 APDEYVGIERG
+902 EPDEYLGIERG
-913 YGQGNSDPE
+913 YGQGNSNPE

-931 VKEHVNTI
+931 IKENVNEI

-958 KIKLELEKNGFKEH
+958 KIKLELEKKGFKEN
-972 DLQSAWKSANQVQ
+972 DLQTAWKSANQVQ

-998 LGSKLVDHDVRI
+998 VGSELVDHNVRI

-1020 ANWNMVQKSWLKKIE
+1020 ADWNMVQKSWLKKIE
-1035 NQLISSTVLGP
+1035 NQLLSSTVLGP
-1046 NAETAFSSNFF
+1046 NAETAFSSNYF

-1064 QMKKIFSDNADQIIY
+1064 QMRKIFSDNADQIIY

>member
-1 MAIQGKIEAENMKNE
+1 MKNE

-22 FETTKKDYQQYAK
+22 FQTTEEEYRQYAK

-47 PKSSVAIFGNF
+47 PKSSVAVFGNF

-86 KYRADYPPVV
+86 KYRGDYPPIV

-101 DIRRIRNL
+101 DIRHIRNL
-109 ADHDHQFVVS
+109 ADHDHQFIVS

-125 IDKKAHLIWSYF
+125 VDKKAYIIWNYF

-142 QDNPA
+142 QDEV
-147 KYQTPVDQAN
+147 KEYKTPIDQAN
-157 IFQVQQAQIDQL
+157 IFQLQQEQIEQL
-169 KKELEAAL
+169 KKELEEARKA
-177 NSQNPLEVSKEIR
+177 QTPVEVSKELQVKRHKI
-190 EQRRKVSVNFA
+190 SVQFA

-211 RQLIDK
+211 RQLIDR
-217 QLQEAGWEADTEK
+217 QLQQAGWEADSEN
-230 LNNWKFK
+230 LNNWKYK
-237 TEPKKGHNMAI
+237 TAPQKGHNMAI

-304 VDNQMGDY
+304 VDNDMGEY

-338 DARNPKENAYALEEF
+338 DARNPKESAYALEEF

-363 TAKNPDEANQDLV
+363 TSQNPELADQDLV
-376 NDNDF
+376 DDQDF
-381 PKFADRDYQVEAIKN
+381 PKFADRDYQVEAIKS

-435 RRILYLVDRNSLGKQ
+435 RRILYLVDRNSLGQQ

-462 LSISSIYGVKE
+462 LSIASIYGVKE
-473 LQDKLPDAST
+473 LKDKLPDAST

-497 FYNDNEEEKPSVGQY
+497 FYNDDKEEKPSVGQY

-524 AEDKELSD
+524 AEDKELSE
-532 KEYQFYDQNDYVSQY
+532 KEYHFYDQNDYVSQY

-571 IFGQPVYSYSYQ
+571 IFGKPVYSYSYQ

-607 GIHFKKGAEIS
+607 GIHFKKGAEID
-618 LFDQA
+618 LFDQS

-647 ITENFNRVVCDY
+647 ITESFNRVVCDY

-678 AATDAHA
+678 AATDSHA
-685 DMVVRLLR
+685 DMVVRLLK
-693 EAFKKAG
+693 ESFKNAG
-700 NPVEDD
+700 NPVDDD

-731 NIVVTVDLL
+731 NIAVTVDLL

-774 CPEIHKAVF
+774 CPEIHKSVF

-806 NVKHDIHYFVK
+806 NVSHDVHYFIDQKHQFEVNDNFK
-817 RKDEFG
+817 
-823 ISDISEQYQ
+823 QYQ
-832 IDLSAAV
+832 IDMTAAI
-839 DRKIKCMNDAKR
+839 DRKIKRMNDSKR
-851 KDFERLTEISS
+851 KEFERLTEINS
-862 IDQWARDLVHLN
+862 IDQWARDLPRLN
-874 RKAFLNEWKNIEQL
+874 NQEFLKEWKNFEQL
-888 DKLQG
+888 DRLSTG
-893 DKPKQYISN
+893 SHKQYISN
-902 APDEYVGIERG
+902 EPDEYLGIERG
-913 YGQGNSDPE
+913 YGQGNSNPE

-931 VKEHVNTI
+931 IKENVNEI

-958 KIKLELEKNGFKEH
+958 KIKLELEKKGFKEN
-972 DLQSAWKSANQVQ
+972 DLQTAWKSANQVQ

-998 LGSKLVDHDVRI
+998 VGSELVDHNVRI

-1020 ANWNMVQKSWLKKIE
+1020 ADWNMVQKSWLKKIE
-1035 NQLISSTVLGP
+1035 NQLLSSTVLGP
-1046 NAETAFSSNFF
+1046 NAETAFSSNYF

-1064 QMKKIFSDNADQIIY
+1064 QMRKIFSDNADKIIY

>member
-1 MAIQGKIEAENMKNE
+1 
-16 DCRMSN
+16 MSN
-22 FETTKKDYQQYAK
+22 FQTTEEEYRQYAK

-47 PKSSVAIFGNF
+47 PKSSVAVFGNF
-58 AEQLTREIMHLEGFG
+58 SEQLTREIMHLEGFG

-86 KYRADYPPVV
+86 KYRGDYPPIV

-101 DIRRIRNL
+101 DIRHIRNL
-109 ADHDHQFVVS
+109 ADHDHQFIVS
-119 KKQALE
+119 KRQALE
-125 IDKKAHLIWSYF
+125 VDKKAYIIWNYF

-142 QDNPA
+142 QDEV
-147 KYQTPVDQAN
+147 KEYKTPIDQAN
-157 IFQVQQAQIDQL
+157 IFQLQQEQIEQL
-169 KKELEAAL
+169 KKELEEARKA
-177 NSQNPLEVSKEIR
+177 QKPVEVSKELQAKRHKI
-190 EQRRKVSVNFA
+190 SVQFA

-211 RQLIDK
+211 RQLIDR
-217 QLQEAGWEADTEK
+217 QLQQAGWEADSEN
-230 LNNWKFK
+230 LNNWKYK
-237 TEPKKGHNMAI
+237 TAPQKGHNMAI

-304 VDNQMGDY
+304 VDNDMGEY

-338 DARNPKENAYALEEF
+338 DARNPKESAYALEEF

-363 TAKNPDEANQDLV
+363 TSQNPELADQDLV
-376 NDNDF
+376 DDQDF
-381 PKFADRDYQVEAIKN
+381 PKFADRDYQVEAIKS

-435 RRILYLVDRNSLGKQ
+435 RRILYLVDRNSLGQQ

-462 LSISSIYGVKE
+462 LSIASIYGVKE
-473 LQDKLPDAST
+473 LKDKLPDAST

-497 FYNDNEEEKPSVGQY
+497 FYNDDKEEKPSVGQY

-524 AEDKELSD
+524 AEDKELSE
-532 KEYQFYDQNDYVSQY
+532 KEYHFYDQNDYVSQY

-571 IFGQPVYSYSYQ
+571 IFGKPVYSYSYQ

-607 GIHFKKGAEIS
+607 GIHFKKGAEID
-618 LFDQA
+618 LFDQS

-647 ITENFNRVVCDY
+647 ITESFNRVVCDY

-678 AATDAHA
+678 AATDSHA
-685 DMVVRLLR
+685 DMVVRLLK
-693 EAFKKAG
+693 ESFKNAG
-700 NPVEDD
+700 NPVDDD

-731 NIVVTVDLL
+731 NIAVTVDLL

-774 CPEIHKAVF
+774 CPEIHKSVF

-806 NVKHDIHYFVK
+806 NVSHDVHYFIDQKHQFEVNDNFK
-817 RKDEFG
+817 
-823 ISDISEQYQ
+823 QYQ
-832 IDLSAAV
+832 IDMTAAI
-839 DRKIKCMNDAKR
+839 DRKIKRMNDSKR
-851 KDFERLTEISS
+851 KEFERLTEINS
-862 IDQWARDLVHLN
+862 IDQWARDLPRLN
-874 RKAFLNEWKNIEQL
+874 NQEFLKEWKNFEQL
-888 DKLQG
+888 DRLSTG
-893 DKPKQYISN
+893 SHKQYISN
-902 APDEYVGIERG
+902 EPDEYLGIERG
-913 YGQGNSDPE
+913 YGQGNSNPE

-931 VKEHVNTI
+931 IKENVNEI

-958 KIKLELEKNGFKEH
+958 KIKLELEKKGFKEN
-972 DLQSAWKSANQVQ
+972 DLQTAWKSANQVQ

-998 LGSKLVDHDVRI
+998 VGSELVDHNVRI

-1020 ANWNMVQKSWLKKIE
+1020 ADWNMVQKSWLKKIE
-1035 NQLISSTVLGP
+1035 NQLLSSTVLGP
-1046 NAETAFSSNFF
+1046 NAETAFSSNYF

-1064 QMKKIFSDNADQIIY
+1064 QMRKIFSDNADQIIY

>member
-1 MAIQGKIEAENMKNE
+1 
-16 DCRMSN
+16 MSN
-22 FETTKKDYQQYAK
+22 FQTTEEEYRQYAK

-47 PKSSVAIFGNF
+47 PKSSVAVFGNF

-86 KYRADYPPVV
+86 KYRGDYPPIV

-101 DIRRIRNL
+101 DIRHIRNL
-109 ADHDHQFVVS
+109 ADHDHQFIVS

-125 IDKKAHLIWSYF
+125 VDKKAYIIWNYF

-142 QDNPA
+142 QDEV
-147 KYQTPVDQAN
+147 KEYKTPIDQAN
-157 IFQVQQAQIDQL
+157 IFQLQQEQIEQL
-169 KKELEAAL
+169 KKELEEARKA
-177 NSQNPLEVSKEIR
+177 QKPVEVSKEIHAKR
-190 EQRRKVSVNFA
+190 HKISVQFA

-211 RQLIDK
+211 RQLIDR
-217 QLQEAGWEADTEK
+217 QLQQAGWEADSEN
-230 LNNWKFK
+230 LNNWKYK
-237 TEPKKGHNMAI
+237 TAPQKGHNMAI

-304 VDNQMGDY
+304 VDNDMGEY

-338 DARNPKENAYALEEF
+338 DARNPKESAYALEEF

-363 TAKNPDEANQDLV
+363 TSQNPELADQDLV
-376 NDNDF
+376 DDQDF
-381 PKFADRDYQVEAIKN
+381 PKFADRDYQVEAIKS

-435 RRILYLVDRNSLGKQ
+435 RRILYLVDRNSLGQQ

-462 LSISSIYGVKE
+462 LSIASIYGVKE
-473 LQDKLPDAST
+473 LKDKLPDAST

-497 FYNDNEEEKPSVGQY
+497 FYNDDKEEKPSVGQY

-524 AEDKELSD
+524 AEDKELSE
-532 KEYQFYDQNDYVSQY
+532 KEYHFYDQNDYVSQY

-571 IFGQPVYSYSYQ
+571 IFGKPVYSYSYQ

-607 GIHFKKGAEIS
+607 GIHFKKGAEID
-618 LFDQA
+618 LFDQS

-647 ITENFNRVVCDY
+647 ITESFNRVVCDY
-659 LAQNCLNPNDPELG
+659 LAQNCLNPNDPDLG

-678 AATDAHA
+678 AATDSHA
-685 DMVVRLLR
+685 DMVVRLLK
-693 EAFKKAG
+693 ESFKNAG
-700 NPVEDD
+700 NPVDDD

-731 NIVVTVDLL
+731 NIAVTVDLL

-774 CPEIHKAVF
+774 CPEIYKSVF

-806 NVKHDIHYFVK
+806 NVSHDVHYFIDQKHQFEVNDNFK
-817 RKDEFG
+817 
-823 ISDISEQYQ
+823 QYQ
-832 IDLSAAV
+832 IDMTAAI
-839 DRKIKCMNDAKR
+839 DRKIKRMNDSKR
-851 KDFERLTEISS
+851 KEFERLTEINS
-862 IDQWARDLVHLN
+862 IDQWARDLPRLN
-874 RKAFLNEWKNIEQL
+874 NQEFLKEWKNFEQL
-888 DKLQG
+888 DKLSTG
-893 DKPKQYISN
+893 SHKQYISN
-902 APDEYVGIERG
+902 EPDEYLGIERG
-913 YGQGNSDPE
+913 YGQENSNPE

-931 VKEHVNTI
+931 IKENVNEI
-939 PALQIVAT
+939 PALKIVAT

-958 KIKLELEKNGFKEH
+958 KIKLELEKKGFKEN
-972 DLQSAWKSANQVQ
+972 DLQTAWKSANQVQ

-998 LGSKLVDHDVRI
+998 VGSELVDHNVRI

-1020 ANWNMVQKSWLKKIE
+1020 ADWNMVQKSWLKKIE
-1035 NQLISSTVLGP
+1035 NQLLSSTVLGP
-1046 NAETAFSSNFF
+1046 NAETAFSSNYF

-1064 QMKKIFSDNADQIIY
+1064 QMRKIFSDNADQIIY

>member
-1 MAIQGKIEAENMKNE
+1 
-16 DCRMSN
+16 MSN
-22 FETTKKDYQQYAK
+22 FQTTEEEYRQYAK

-47 PKSSVAIFGNF
+47 PKSSVAVFGNF

-86 KYRADYPPVV
+86 KYRGDYPPIV

-101 DIRRIRNL
+101 DIRHIRNL
-109 ADHDHQFVVS
+109 ADHDHQFIVS

-125 IDKKAHLIWSYF
+125 VDKKAYIIWNYF

-142 QDNPA
+142 QDEV
-147 KYQTPVDQAN
+147 KEYKTPIDQAN
-157 IFQVQQAQIDQL
+157 IFQLQQKQIEQL
-169 KKELEAAL
+169 KKELEEARKA
-177 NSQNPLEVSKEIR
+177 QKPVEVSKELQAKRHKI
-190 EQRRKVSVNFA
+190 SVQFA

-211 RQLIDK
+211 RQLIDR
-217 QLQEAGWEADTEK
+217 QLQQAGWEADSEN
-230 LNNWKFK
+230 LNNWKYK
-237 TEPKKGHNMAI
+237 TAPQKGHNMAI

-304 VDNQMGDY
+304 VDNDMGEY

-338 DARNPKENAYALEEF
+338 DARNPKESAYALEEF

-363 TAKNPDEANQDLV
+363 TSQNPELADQDLV
-376 NDNDF
+376 DDQDF
-381 PKFADRDYQVEAIKN
+381 PKFADRDYQVEAIKS

-435 RRILYLVDRNSLGKQ
+435 RRILYLVDRNSLGQQ

-462 LSISSIYGVKE
+462 LSIASIYGVKE
-473 LQDKLPDAST
+473 LKDKLPDAST

-497 FYNDNEEEKPSVGQY
+497 FYNDDKEEKPSVGQY

-524 AEDKELSD
+524 AEDKELSE
-532 KEYQFYDQNDYVSQY
+532 KEYHFYDQNDYVSQY

-571 IFGQPVYSYSYQ
+571 IFGKPVYSYSYQ

-607 GIHFKKGAEIS
+607 GIHFKKGAEID
-618 LFDQA
+618 LFDQS
-623 SESIK
+623 SELIK

-647 ITENFNRVVCDY
+647 ITESFNRVVCDY

-678 AATDAHA
+678 AATDSHA
-685 DMVVRLLR
+685 DMVVRLLK
-693 EAFKKAG
+693 ESFKNAG
-700 NPVEDD
+700 NPVDDD

-731 NIVVTVDLL
+731 NIAVTVDLL

-774 CPEIHKAVF
+774 CPEIHKSVF

-806 NVKHDIHYFVK
+806 NVSHDVHYFIDQKHQFEVNDNFK
-817 RKDEFG
+817 
-823 ISDISEQYQ
+823 QYQ
-832 IDLSAAV
+832 IDMTAAI
-839 DRKIKCMNDAKR
+839 DRKIKRMNDSKR
-851 KDFERLTEISS
+851 KEFEHLTEINS
-862 IDQWARDLVHLN
+862 IDQWARDLPRLN
-874 RKAFLNEWKNIEQL
+874 NQEFLKEWKNFEQL
-888 DKLQG
+888 DRLSTGSQ
-893 DKPKQYISN
+893 KQYISN
-902 APDEYVGIERG
+902 EPDEYLGIERG
-913 YGQGNSDPE
+913 YGQGNSNPE

-931 VKEHVNTI
+931 IKENVNEI

-958 KIKLELEKNGFKEH
+958 KIKLELEKKGFKEN
-972 DLQSAWKSANQVQ
+972 DLQTAWKNANQVQ

-998 LGSKLVDHDVRI
+998 VGSELVDHNVRI

-1020 ANWNMVQKSWLKKIE
+1020 ADWNMVQKSWLKKIE
-1035 NQLISSTVLGP
+1035 NQLLSSTVLGP
-1046 NAETAFSSNFF
+1046 NAETAFSSTYF

-1064 QMKKIFSDNADQIIY
+1064 QMRKIFSDNADQIIY

>member
-1 MAIQGKIEAENMKNE
+1 MKNE

-22 FETTKKDYQQYAK
+22 FQTTEEEYRQYAK

-47 PKSSVAIFGNF
+47 PKSSVAVFGNF

-86 KYRADYPPVV
+86 KYRGDYPPIV

-101 DIRRIRNL
+101 DIRHIRNL
-109 ADHDHQFVVS
+109 ANHDHQFIVS

-125 IDKKAHLIWSYF
+125 VDKKAYIIWNYF

-142 QDNPA
+142 QDEV
-147 KYQTPVDQAN
+147 KEYKTPIDQAN
-157 IFQVQQAQIDQL
+157 IFQLQQEQIEQL
-169 KKELEAAL
+169 KKELEEARTA
-177 NSQNPLEVSKEIR
+177 QKPVEVSKEIQAKR
-190 EQRRKVSVNFA
+190 HKISVQFA

-211 RQLIDK
+211 RQLIDR
-217 QLQEAGWEADTEK
+217 QLQQAGWEADSEN
-230 LNNWKFK
+230 LNNWKYK
-237 TEPKKGHNMAI
+237 NAPQKGHNMAI

-291 YSREVPFRSDYLL
+291 YSRGVPFRSDYLL
-304 VDNQMGDY
+304 VDNDMGEY

-338 DARNPKENAYALEEF
+338 DARNPKESAYALEEF

-363 TAKNPDEANQDLV
+363 TSQNPELADQDLV
-376 NDNDF
+376 DDQDF
-381 PKFADRDYQVEAIKN
+381 PKFADRDYQVEAIKS
-396 IEEAIKDGKKRIL
+396 IEEAIKDGKKRVL

-435 RRILYLVDRNSLGKQ
+435 RRILYLVDRNSLGQQ

-462 LSISSIYGVKE
+462 LSIASIYGVKE
-473 LQDKLPDAST
+473 LKDKLPDAST

-497 FYNDNEEEKPSVGQY
+497 FYNDDKEEKPSVGQY

-524 AEDKELSD
+524 AEDKELSE
-532 KEYQFYDQNDYVSQY
+532 KEYHFYDQNDYVSQY

-561 TATPALQTTD
+561 TVTPALQTTD
-571 IFGQPVYSYSYQ
+571 IFGKPVYSYSYQ

-607 GIHFKKGAEIS
+607 GIHFKKGAEID
-618 LFDQA
+618 LFDQS

-647 ITENFNRVVCDY
+647 ITESFNRVVCDY
-659 LAQNCLNPNDPELG
+659 LAQNCLNPNDLELG

-678 AATDAHA
+678 AATDSHA
-685 DMVVRLLR
+685 DMVVRLLK
-693 EAFKKAG
+693 ESFKNAG
-700 NPVEDD
+700 NPVDDD

-731 NIVVTVDLL
+731 NIAVTVDLL

-774 CPEIHKAVF
+774 CPEIHKSVF

-806 NVKHDIHYFVK
+806 NVSHDVHYFIDQKHQFEVNDNFK
-817 RKDEFG
+817 
-823 ISDISEQYQ
+823 QYQ
-832 IDLSAAV
+832 IDMTAAI
-839 DRKIKCMNDAKR
+839 DRKIKRMNDSKR
-851 KDFERLTEISS
+851 KEFERLTEINS
-862 IDQWARDLVHLN
+862 IDQWARDLPRLN
-874 RKAFLNEWKNIEQL
+874 NQEFLKEWKNFEQL
-888 DKLQG
+888 DRLSTG
-893 DKPKQYISN
+893 SHKQYISN
-902 APDEYVGIERG
+902 EPDEYLGIERG
-913 YGQGNSDPE
+913 YGQGNSNPE

-931 VKEHVNTI
+931 IKENVNEI

-958 KIKLELEKNGFKEH
+958 KIKLELEKKGFKEN
-972 DLQSAWKSANQVQ
+972 DLQTAWKSANQVQ

-998 LGSKLVDHDVRI
+998 VGSELVDHNVRI

-1020 ANWNMVQKSWLKKIE
+1020 ADWNMVQRQWLKRIE
-1035 NQLISSTVLGP
+1035 NQLLANTVLGP
-1046 NAETAFSSNFF
+1046 RAEEVFNENYYF

-1064 QMKKIFSDNADQIIY
+1064 QMKKIFADNADQIIY

>member
-1 MAIQGKIEAENMKNE
+1 MKNE

-22 FETTKKDYQQYAK
+22 FQTTEEEYRQYAK

-47 PKSSVAIFGNF
+47 PKSSVAVFGNF

-86 KYRADYPPVV
+86 KYRGDYPPIV

-101 DIRRIRNL
+101 DIRHIRNL
-109 ADHDHQFVVS
+109 ADHDHQFIVS

-125 IDKKAHLIWSYF
+125 VDKKAYIIWNYF

-142 QDNPA
+142 QDEV
-147 KYQTPVDQAN
+147 KEYKTPIDQAN
-157 IFQVQQAQIDQL
+157 IFQLQQEQIEQL
-169 KKELEAAL
+169 KKELEEAREA
-177 NSQNPLEVSKEIR
+177 QKPIEVSKELQAKR
-190 EQRRKVSVNFA
+190 HKVSVQFA

-211 RQLIDK
+211 RQLIDR
-217 QLQEAGWEADTEK
+217 QLQQAGWEADSEN
-230 LNNWKFK
+230 LNNWKYK
-237 TEPKKGHNMAI
+237 TAPQKGHNMAI

-304 VDNQMGDY
+304 VDNDMGEY

-338 DARNPKENAYALEEF
+338 DARNPKESAYALEEF

-363 TAKNPDEANQDLV
+363 TSQNPELADKDLV
-376 NDNDF
+376 DDQDF
-381 PKFADRDYQVEAIKN
+381 PKFADRDYQVEAIKS
-396 IEEAIKDGKKRIL
+396 IEEAIKDGKKRVL

-435 RRILYLVDRNSLGKQ
+435 RRILYLVDRNSLGQQ

-462 LSISSIYGVKE
+462 LSIASIYGVKE
-473 LQDKLPDAST
+473 LKDKLPDAST

-497 FYNDNEEEKPSVGQY
+497 FYNDDKEEKPSVGQY

-524 AEDKELSD
+524 AEDKELSE
-532 KEYQFYDQNDYVSQY
+532 KEYHFYDQNDYVSQY

-571 IFGQPVYSYSYQ
+571 IFGKPVYSYSYQ

-607 GIHFKKGAEIS
+607 GIHFKKGAEID
-618 LFDQA
+618 LFDQS

-647 ITENFNRVVCDY
+647 ITESFNRVVCDY

-678 AATDAHA
+678 AATDSHA
-685 DMVVRLLR
+685 DMVVRLLK
-693 EAFKKAG
+693 ESFKNAG
-700 NPVEDD
+700 NPVDDD

-731 NIVVTVDLL
+731 NIAVTVDLL

-774 CPEIHKAVF
+774 CPEIHKSVF

-806 NVKHDIHYFVK
+806 NVSHDVHYFIDQKHQFEVNDNFK
-817 RKDEFG
+817 
-823 ISDISEQYQ
+823 QYQ
-832 IDLSAAV
+832 IDMTAAI
-839 DRKIKCMNDAKR
+839 DRKIKRMNDSKR
-851 KDFERLTEISS
+851 KEFERLTEINS
-862 IDQWARDLVHLN
+862 IDQWARDLPRLN
-874 RKAFLNEWKNIEQL
+874 NQEFLKEWKNFEQL
-888 DKLQG
+888 DRLSTG
-893 DKPKQYISN
+893 SHKQYISN
-902 APDEYVGIERG
+902 EPDEYLGIERG
-913 YGQGNSDPE
+913 YGQGNSNPE

-931 VKEHVNTI
+931 IKENVNEI

-958 KIKLELEKNGFKEH
+958 KIKLELEKKGFKEN
-972 DLQSAWKSANQVQ
+972 DLQTAWKSANQVQ

-998 LGSKLVDHDVRI
+998 VGSELVDHNVRI

-1020 ANWNMVQKSWLKKIE
+1020 ADWNMVQKSWLKKIE
-1035 NQLISSTVLGP
+1035 NQLLSSTVLGP
-1046 NAETAFSSNFF
+1046 NAETAFSSNYF

-1064 QMKKIFSDNADQIIY
+1064 QMRKIFSDNADQIIY

>member
-1 MAIQGKIEAENMKNE
+1 MKNE

-22 FETTKKDYQQYAK
+22 FQTTEEEYRQYAK

-47 PKSSVAIFGNF
+47 PKSSVAVFGNF

-86 KYRADYPPVV
+86 KYRGDYPPIV

-101 DIRRIRNL
+101 DIRHIRNL
-109 ADHDHQFVVS
+109 ADHDHQFIVS
-119 KKQALE
+119 KRQALE
-125 IDKKAHLIWSYF
+125 VDKKAYIIWNYF

-142 QDNPA
+142 QDEV
-147 KYQTPVDQAN
+147 KEYKTPIDQAN
-157 IFQVQQAQIDQL
+157 IFQLQQEQIEQL
-169 KKELEAAL
+169 KKELEEARKA
-177 NSQNPLEVSKEIR
+177 QTPVEVSKELQVKRHKI
-190 EQRRKVSVNFA
+190 SVQFA

-211 RQLIDK
+211 RQLIDR
-217 QLQEAGWEADTEK
+217 QLQQAGWEADSEN
-230 LNNWKFK
+230 LNNWKYK
-237 TEPKKGHNMAI
+237 TAPQKGHNMAI

-304 VDNQMGDY
+304 VDNDMGEY

-338 DARNPKENAYALEEF
+338 DARNPKESAYALEEF

-363 TAKNPDEANQDLV
+363 TSQNPELADQDLV
-376 NDNDF
+376 DDQDF
-381 PKFADRDYQVEAIKN
+381 PKFADRDYQVEAIKS

-435 RRILYLVDRNSLGKQ
+435 RRILYLVDRNSLGQQ

-462 LSISSIYGVKE
+462 LSIASIYGVKE
-473 LQDKLPDAST
+473 LKDKLPDAST

-497 FYNDNEEEKPSVGQY
+497 FYNDDKEEKPSVGQY

-524 AEDKELSD
+524 AEDKELSE
-532 KEYQFYDQNDYVSQY
+532 KEYHFYDQNDYVSQY

-571 IFGQPVYSYSYQ
+571 IFGKPVYSYSYQ

-607 GIHFKKGAEIS
+607 GIHFKKGAEID
-618 LFDQA
+618 LFDQS

-647 ITENFNRVVCDY
+647 ITESFNRVVCDY

-678 AATDAHA
+678 AATDSHA
-685 DMVVRLLR
+685 DMVVRLLK
-693 EAFKKAG
+693 ESFKNAG
-700 NPVEDD
+700 NPVDDD

-731 NIVVTVDLL
+731 NIAVTVDLL

-774 CPEIHKAVF
+774 CPEIHKSVF

-806 NVKHDIHYFVK
+806 NVSHDVHYFIDQKHQFEVNDNFK
-817 RKDEFG
+817 
-823 ISDISEQYQ
+823 QYQ
-832 IDLSAAV
+832 IDMTAAI
-839 DRKIKCMNDAKR
+839 DRKIKRMNDSKR
-851 KDFERLTEISS
+851 KEFERLTEINS
-862 IDQWARDLVHLN
+862 IDQWARDLPRLN
-874 RKAFLNEWKNIEQL
+874 NQEFLKEWKNFEQL
-888 DKLQG
+888 DRLSTGSQ
-893 DKPKQYISN
+893 KQYISN
-902 APDEYVGIERG
+902 EPDEYLGIERG
-913 YGQGNSDPE
+913 YGQGNSNPE

-931 VKEHVNTI
+931 IKENVNEI

-958 KIKLELEKNGFKEH
+958 KIKLELEKKGFKEN
-972 DLQSAWKSANQVQ
+972 DLQTAWKNANQVQ

-998 LGSKLVDHDVRI
+998 VGSELVDHNVRI

-1020 ANWNMVQKSWLKKIE
+1020 ADWNMVQKSWLKKIE
-1035 NQLISSTVLGP
+1035 NQLLSSTVLGP
-1046 NAETAFSSNFF
+1046 NAETAFSSNYF

-1064 QMKKIFSDNADQIIY
+1064 QMRKIFSDNADQIIY

>member
-1 MAIQGKIEAENMKNE
+1 MKNE

-22 FETTKKDYQQYAK
+22 FQTTEEEYRQYAK

-47 PKSSVAIFGNF
+47 PKSSVAVFGNF
-58 AEQLTREIMHLEGFG
+58 SEQLTREIMHLEGFG

-86 KYRADYPPVV
+86 KYRGDYPPIV

-101 DIRRIRNL
+101 DIRHIRNL
-109 ADHDHQFVVS
+109 ADHDHQFIVS

-125 IDKKAHLIWSYF
+125 VDKKAYIIWNYF

-142 QDNPA
+142 QDEV
-147 KYQTPVDQAN
+147 KEYKTPIDQAN
-157 IFQVQQAQIDQL
+157 IFQLQQEQIEQL
-169 KKELEAAL
+169 KKELEEARKA
-177 NSQNPLEVSKEIR
+177 QKPVEVSKELQAKRHKI
-190 EQRRKVSVNFA
+190 SVQFA

-211 RQLIDK
+211 RQLIDR
-217 QLQEAGWEADTEK
+217 QLQQAGWEADSEN
-230 LNNWKFK
+230 LNNWKYK
-237 TEPKKGHNMAI
+237 TAPQKGHNMAI

-304 VDNQMGDY
+304 VDNDMGEY

-338 DARNPKENAYALEEF
+338 DARNPKESAYALEEF

-363 TAKNPDEANQDLV
+363 TSQNPELADQDLV
-376 NDNDF
+376 DDQDF
-381 PKFADRDYQVEAIKN
+381 PKFADRDYQVEAIKS

-435 RRILYLVDRNSLGKQ
+435 RRILYLVDRNSLGQQ

-462 LSISSIYGVKE
+462 LSIASIYGVKE
-473 LQDKLPDAST
+473 LKDKLPDAST

-497 FYNDNEEEKPSVGQY
+497 FYNDDKEEKPSVGQY

-524 AEDKELSD
+524 AEDKELSE
-532 KEYQFYDQNDYVSQY
+532 KEYHFYDQNDYVSQY

-571 IFGQPVYSYSYQ
+571 IFGKPVYSYSYQ

-607 GIHFKKGAEIS
+607 GIHFKKGAEID
-618 LFDQA
+618 LFDQS

-647 ITENFNRVVCDY
+647 ITESFNRVVCDY

-678 AATDAHA
+678 AATDSHA
-685 DMVVRLLR
+685 DMVVRLLK
-693 EAFKKAG
+693 ESFKNAG
-700 NPVEDD
+700 NPVDDD

-731 NIVVTVDLL
+731 NIAVTVDLL

-774 CPEIHKAVF
+774 CPEIHKSVF

-806 NVKHDIHYFVK
+806 NVSHDVHYFIDQKHQFEVNDNFK
-817 RKDEFG
+817 
-823 ISDISEQYQ
+823 QYQ
-832 IDLSAAV
+832 IDMTAAI
-839 DRKIKCMNDAKR
+839 DRKIKRMNDSKR
-851 KDFERLTEISS
+851 KEFEHLTEINS
-862 IDQWARDLVHLN
+862 IDQWARDLPRLN
-874 RKAFLNEWKNIEQL
+874 NQEFLKEWKNFEQL
-888 DKLQG
+888 DRLSTGSQ
-893 DKPKQYISN
+893 KQYISN
-902 APDEYVGIERG
+902 EPDEYLGIERG
-913 YGQGNSDPE
+913 YGQGNSNPE

-931 VKEHVNTI
+931 IKENVNEI

-958 KIKLELEKNGFKEH
+958 KIKLELEKKGFKEN
-972 DLQSAWKSANQVQ
+972 DLQTAWKNANQVQ

-998 LGSKLVDHDVRI
+998 VGSELVDHNVRI

-1020 ANWNMVQKSWLKKIE
+1020 ADWNMVQKSWLKKIE
-1035 NQLISSTVLGP
+1035 NQLLSSTVLGP
-1046 NAETAFSSNFF
+1046 NAETAFSSTYF

-1064 QMKKIFSDNADQIIY
+1064 QMRKIFSDNADQIIY

>member
-1 MAIQGKIEAENMKNE
+1 MKNE

-22 FETTKKDYQQYAK
+22 FQTTEEEYRQYAK

-47 PKSSVAIFGNF
+47 PKSSVAVFGNF

-86 KYRADYPPVV
+86 KYRGDYPPIV

-101 DIRRIRNL
+101 DIRNIRNL
-109 ADHDHQFVVS
+109 ADHDHQFIVS
-119 KKQALE
+119 KRQALE
-125 IDKKAHLIWSYF
+125 VDKKAYIIWNYF

-142 QDNPA
+142 QDEV
-147 KYQTPVDQAN
+147 KEYKTPIDQAN
-157 IFQVQQAQIDQL
+157 IFQLQQEQIEQL
-169 KKELEAAL
+169 KKELEEARKA
-177 NSQNPLEVSKEIR
+177 QTPVEVSKELQVKRHKI
-190 EQRRKVSVNFA
+190 SVQFA

-211 RQLIDK
+211 RQLIDR
-217 QLQEAGWEADTEK
+217 QLQQAGWEADSEN
-230 LNNWKFK
+230 LNNWKYK
-237 TEPKKGHNMAI
+237 TAPQKGHNMAI

-304 VDNQMGDY
+304 VDNDMGEY

-338 DARNPKENAYALEEF
+338 DARNPKESAYALEEF

-363 TAKNPDEANQDLV
+363 TSQNPELADQDLV
-376 NDNDF
+376 DDQDF
-381 PKFADRDYQVEAIKN
+381 PKFADRDYQVEAIKS

-435 RRILYLVDRNSLGKQ
+435 RRILYLVDRNSLGQQ

-462 LSISSIYGVKE
+462 LSIASIYGVKE
-473 LQDKLPDAST
+473 LKDKLPDAST

-497 FYNDNEEEKPSVGQY
+497 FYNDDKEEKPSVGQY

-524 AEDKELSD
+524 AEDKELSE
-532 KEYQFYDQNDYVSQY
+532 KEYHFYDQNDYVSQY

-571 IFGQPVYSYSYQ
+571 IFGKPVYSYSYQ

-607 GIHFKKGAEIS
+607 GIHFKKGAEID
-618 LFDQA
+618 LFDQS

-647 ITENFNRVVCDY
+647 ITESFNRVVCDY

-678 AATDAHA
+678 AATSSHA
-685 DMVVRLLR
+685 DMVVRLLK
-693 EAFKKAG
+693 ESFKNAG
-700 NPVEDD
+700 NPVDDD

-731 NIVVTVDLL
+731 NIAVTVDLL

-774 CPEIHKAVF
+774 CPEIHKSVF

-806 NVKHDIHYFVK
+806 NVSHDVHYFIDQKHQFEVNDNFK
-817 RKDEFG
+817 
-823 ISDISEQYQ
+823 QYQ
-832 IDLSAAV
+832 IDMTAAI
-839 DRKIKCMNDAKR
+839 DRKIKRMNDSKR
-851 KDFERLTEISS
+851 KEFERLTEINS
-862 IDQWARDLVHLN
+862 IDQWARDLPRLN
-874 RKAFLNEWKNIEQL
+874 NQEFLKEWKNFEQL
-888 DKLQG
+888 DRLSTGSQ
-893 DKPKQYISN
+893 KQYISN
-902 APDEYVGIERG
+902 EPDEYLGIERG
-913 YGQGNSDPE
+913 YGQGNSNPE

-931 VKEHVNTI
+931 IKENVNEI

-958 KIKLELEKNGFKEH
+958 KIKLELEKKGFKEN
-972 DLQSAWKSANQVQ
+972 DLQTAWKNANQVQ

-998 LGSKLVDHDVRI
+998 VGSELVDHNVRI

-1020 ANWNMVQKSWLKKIE
+1020 ADWNMVQKSWLKKIE
-1035 NQLISSTVLGP
+1035 NQLLSSTVLGP
-1046 NAETAFSSNFF
+1046 NAETAFSSNYF

-1064 QMKKIFSDNADQIIY
+1064 QMRKIFSDNADKIIY

>member
-1 MAIQGKIEAENMKNE
+1 MKNE

-22 FETTKKDYQQYAK
+22 FQTTEEEYRQYAK

-47 PKSSVAIFGNF
+47 PKSSVAVFGNF

-86 KYRADYPPVV
+86 KYRGDYPPIV

-101 DIRRIRNL
+101 DIRNIRNL
-109 ADHDHQFVVS
+109 ADHDHQFIVS
-119 KKQALE
+119 KRQALE
-125 IDKKAHLIWSYF
+125 VDKKAYIIWNYF

-142 QDNPA
+142 QDEV
-147 KYQTPVDQAN
+147 KEYKTPIDQAN
-157 IFQVQQAQIDQL
+157 IFQLQQEQIEQL
-169 KKELEAAL
+169 KKELEEARKA
-177 NSQNPLEVSKEIR
+177 QTPVEVSKELQVKRHKI
-190 EQRRKVSVNFA
+190 SVQFA

-211 RQLIDK
+211 RQLIDR
-217 QLQEAGWEADTEK
+217 QLQQAGWEADSEN
-230 LNNWKFK
+230 LNNWKYK
-237 TEPKKGHNMAI
+237 TAPQKGHNMAI

-304 VDNQMGDY
+304 VDNDMGEY

-338 DARNPKENAYALEEF
+338 DARNPKESAYALEEF

-363 TAKNPDEANQDLV
+363 TSQNPELADQDLV
-376 NDNDF
+376 DDQDF
-381 PKFADRDYQVEAIKN
+381 PKFADRDYQVEAIKS

-435 RRILYLVDRNSLGKQ
+435 RRILYLVDRNSLGQQ

-462 LSISSIYGVKE
+462 LSIASIYGVKE
-473 LQDKLPDAST
+473 LKDKLPDAST

-497 FYNDNEEEKPSVGQY
+497 FYNDDKEEKPSVGQY

-524 AEDKELSD
+524 AEDKELSE
-532 KEYQFYDQNDYVSQY
+532 KEYHFYDQNDYVSQY

-571 IFGQPVYSYSYQ
+571 IFGKPVYSYSYQ

-607 GIHFKKGAEIS
+607 GIHFKKGAEID
-618 LFDQA
+618 LFDQS

-647 ITENFNRVVCDY
+647 ITESFNRVVCDY

-678 AATDAHA
+678 AATDSHA
-685 DMVVRLLR
+685 DMVVRLLK
-693 EAFKKAG
+693 ESFKNAG
-700 NPVEDD
+700 NPVDDD

-731 NIVVTVDLL
+731 NIAVTVDLL

-774 CPEIHKAVF
+774 CPEIHKSVF

-806 NVKHDIHYFVK
+806 NVSHDVHYFIDQK
-817 RKDEFG
+817 HQFEINDNFK
-823 ISDISEQYQ
+823 QYQ
-832 IDLSAAV
+832 IDMTAAI
-839 DRKIKCMNDAKR
+839 DRKIKRMNDSKR
-851 KDFERLTEISS
+851 KEFERLTEINS
-862 IDQWARDLVHLN
+862 IDQWARDLPRLN
-874 RKAFLNEWKNIEQL
+874 NQEFLKEWKNFEQL
-888 DKLQG
+888 DRLSTG
-893 DKPKQYISN
+893 SHKQYISN
-902 APDEYVGIERG
+902 EPDEYLGIERG
-913 YGQGNSDPE
+913 YGQGNSNPE

-931 VKEHVNTI
+931 IKENVNEI

-958 KIKLELEKNGFKEH
+958 KIKLELEKKGFKEN
-972 DLQSAWKSANQVQ
+972 DLQTAWKSANQVQ

-998 LGSKLVDHDVRI
+998 VGSELVDHNVRI

-1020 ANWNMVQKSWLKKIE
+1020 ADWNMVQKSWLKKIE
-1035 NQLISSTVLGP
+1035 NQLLSSTVLGP
-1046 NAETAFSSNFF
+1046 NAETAFSSNYF

-1064 QMKKIFSDNADQIIY
+1064 QMRKIFSDNADQIIY

>member
-1 MAIQGKIEAENMKNE
+1 
-16 DCRMSN
+16 MSN
-22 FETTKKDYQQYAK
+22 FQTTEEEYRQYAK

-47 PKSSVAIFGNF
+47 PKSSVAVFGNF

-86 KYRADYPPVV
+86 KYRGDYPPIV

-101 DIRRIRNL
+101 DIRNIRNL
-109 ADHDHQFVVS
+109 ADHDHQFIVS

-125 IDKKAHLIWSYF
+125 VDKKAYIIWNYF

-142 QDNPA
+142 QDEV
-147 KYQTPVDQAN
+147 KEYKTPIDQAN
-157 IFQVQQAQIDQL
+157 IFQLQQEQIEQL
-169 KKELEAAL
+169 KKELEEARKA
-177 NSQNPLEVSKEIR
+177 QTPVEVSKELQVKRHKI
-190 EQRRKVSVNFA
+190 SVQFA

-211 RQLIDK
+211 RQLIDR
-217 QLQEAGWEADTEK
+217 QLQQAGWEADSEN
-230 LNNWKFK
+230 LNNWKYK
-237 TEPKKGHNMAI
+237 TAPQKGHNMAI

-279 QDIAGQMAQPKE
+279 QDIAGQMAQHKE

-304 VDNQMGDY
+304 VDNDMGEY

-338 DARNPKENAYALEEF
+338 DARNPKESAYALEEF

-363 TAKNPDEANQDLV
+363 TSQNPELADQDLV
-376 NDNDF
+376 DDQDF
-381 PKFADRDYQVEAIKN
+381 PKFADRDYQVEAIKS

-435 RRILYLVDRNSLGKQ
+435 RRILYLVDRNSLGQQ

-462 LSISSIYGVKE
+462 LSIASIYGVKE
-473 LQDKLPDAST
+473 LKDKLPDAST

-497 FYNDNEEEKPSVGQY
+497 FYNDDKEEKPSVGQY

-524 AEDKELSD
+524 AEDKELSE
-532 KEYQFYDQNDYVSQY
+532 KEYHFYDQNDYVSQY

-571 IFGQPVYSYSYQ
+571 IFGKPVYSYSYQ

-607 GIHFKKGAEIS
+607 GIHFKKGAEID
-618 LFDQA
+618 LFDQS

-647 ITENFNRVVCDY
+647 ITESFNRVVCDY

-678 AATDAHA
+678 AATDSHA
-685 DMVVRLLR
+685 DMVVRLLK
-693 EAFKKAG
+693 ESFKNAG
-700 NPVEDD
+700 NPVDDD

-731 NIVVTVDLL
+731 NIAVTVDLL

-774 CPEIHKAVF
+774 CPEIHKSVF

-806 NVKHDIHYFVK
+806 NVSHDVHYFIDQKHQFEVNDNFK
-817 RKDEFG
+817 
-823 ISDISEQYQ
+823 QYQ
-832 IDLSAAV
+832 IDMTAAI
-839 DRKIKCMNDAKR
+839 DRKIKRMNDSKR
-851 KDFERLTEISS
+851 KEFERLTEINS
-862 IDQWARDLVHLN
+862 IDQWARDLPRLN
-874 RKAFLNEWKNIEQL
+874 NQEFLKEWKNFEQL
-888 DKLQG
+888 DRLSTGSQ
-893 DKPKQYISN
+893 KQYISN
-902 APDEYVGIERG
+902 EPDEYLGIERG
-913 YGQGNSDPE
+913 YGQGNSNPE

-931 VKEHVNTI
+931 IKENVNEI

-958 KIKLELEKNGFKEH
+958 KIKLELEKKGFKEN
-972 DLQSAWKSANQVQ
+972 DLQTAWKSANQVQ

-998 LGSKLVDHDVRI
+998 VGSELVDHNVRI

-1020 ANWNMVQKSWLKKIE
+1020 ADWNMVQKSWLKKIE
-1035 NQLISSTVLGP
+1035 NQLLSSTVLGP
-1046 NAETAFSSNFF
+1046 NAETAFSSNYF

-1064 QMKKIFSDNADQIIY
+1064 QMRKIFSDNADQIIY

>member
-1 MAIQGKIEAENMKNE
+1 MKNE

-22 FETTKKDYQQYAK
+22 FQTTEEEYRQYAK

-47 PKSSVAIFGNF
+47 PKSSVAVFGNF

-86 KYRADYPPVV
+86 KYRGDYPPIV

-101 DIRRIRNL
+101 DIRHIRNL
-109 ADHDHQFVVS
+109 ADHDHQFIVS

-125 IDKKAHLIWSYF
+125 VDKKAYIIWNYF

-142 QDNPA
+142 QDEV
-147 KYQTPVDQAN
+147 KEYKTPIDQAN
-157 IFQVQQAQIDQL
+157 IFQLQQEQIEQL
-169 KKELEAAL
+169 KKELEEARKA
-177 NSQNPLEVSKEIR
+177 QKPVEVSKEIQAKR
-190 EQRRKVSVNFA
+190 HKISVQFA

-211 RQLIDK
+211 RQLIDQ
-217 QLQEAGWEADTEK
+217 QLQQAGWEADSEN
-230 LNNWKFK
+230 LNNWKYK
-237 TEPKKGHNMAI
+237 TAPQKGHNMAI

-304 VDNQMGDY
+304 VDNDMGEY

-338 DARNPKENAYALEEF
+338 DARNPKESAYALEEF

-363 TAKNPDEANQDLV
+363 TSQNPELADKDLV
-376 NDNDF
+376 DDQDF
-381 PKFADRDYQVEAIKN
+381 PKFADRDYQVEAIKS

-435 RRILYLVDRNSLGKQ
+435 RRILYLVDRNSLGQQ

-462 LSISSIYGVKE
+462 LSIASIYGVKE
-473 LQDKLPDAST
+473 LKDKLPDAST

-497 FYNDNEEEKPSVGQY
+497 FYNDDKEEKPSVGQY

-524 AEDKELSD
+524 AEDKELSE
-532 KEYQFYDQNDYVSQY
+532 KEYHFYDQNDYVSQY

-571 IFGQPVYSYSYQ
+571 IFGKPVYSYSYQ

-607 GIHFKKGAEIS
+607 GIHFKKGAEID
-618 LFDQA
+618 LFDQS

-647 ITENFNRVVCDY
+647 ITESFNRVVCDY

-678 AATDAHA
+678 AATDSHA
-685 DMVVRLLR
+685 DMVVRLLK
-693 EAFKKAG
+693 ESFKNAG
-700 NPVEDD
+700 NPVDDD

-731 NIVVTVDLL
+731 NIAVTVDLL

-774 CPEIHKAVF
+774 CPEIHKSVF

-806 NVKHDIHYFVK
+806 NVSHDVHYFIDQKHQFEVNDNFK
-817 RKDEFG
+817 
-823 ISDISEQYQ
+823 QYQ
-832 IDLSAAV
+832 IDMTAAI
-839 DRKIKCMNDAKR
+839 DRKIKRMNDSKR
-851 KDFERLTEISS
+851 KEFERLTEINS
-862 IDQWARDLVHLN
+862 IDQWARDLPRLN
-874 RKAFLNEWKNIEQL
+874 NQEFLKEWKNFEQL
-888 DKLQG
+888 DRLSTGSQ
-893 DKPKQYISN
+893 KQYISN
-902 APDEYVGIERG
+902 EPDEYLGIERG
-913 YGQGNSDPE
+913 YGQGNSNPE

-931 VKEHVNTI
+931 IKENVNEI

-958 KIKLELEKNGFKEH
+958 KIKLELEKKGFKEN
-972 DLQSAWKSANQVQ
+972 DLQTAWKSANQVQ

-998 LGSKLVDHDVRI
+998 VGSELVDHNVRI

-1020 ANWNMVQKSWLKKIE
+1020 ADWNMVQKSWLKKIE
-1035 NQLISSTVLGP
+1035 NQLLSSTVLGP
-1046 NAETAFSSNFF
+1046 NAETAFSSNYFR
-1057 KRQGGYK
+1057 RQGGYK
-1064 QMKKIFSDNADQIIY
+1064 QMRKIFSDNADQIIY

>member
-1 MAIQGKIEAENMKNE
+1 MKNE

-22 FETTKKDYQQYAK
+22 FQTTEEEYRQYAK

-47 PKSSVAIFGNF
+47 PKSSVAVFGNF

-86 KYRADYPPVV
+86 KYRGDYPPIV

-101 DIRRIRNL
+101 DIRHIRNL
-109 ADHDHQFVVS
+109 ADHDHQFIVS

-125 IDKKAHLIWSYF
+125 VDKKAYIIWNYF

-142 QDNPA
+142 QDEV
-147 KYQTPVDQAN
+147 KEYKTPIDQAN
-157 IFQVQQAQIDQL
+157 IFQLQQEQIEQL
-169 KKELEAAL
+169 KKELEEARKA
-177 NSQNPLEVSKEIR
+177 QKPVEVSKELQAKRHKI
-190 EQRRKVSVNFA
+190 SVQFA

-211 RQLIDK
+211 RQLIDR
-217 QLQEAGWEADTEK
+217 QLQQAGWEADSEN
-230 LNNWKFK
+230 LNNWKYK
-237 TEPKKGHNMAI
+237 TAPQKGHNMAI

-304 VDNQMGDY
+304 VDNDMGEY

-338 DARNPKENAYALEEF
+338 DARNPKESAYALEEF

-363 TAKNPDEANQDLV
+363 TSQNPELADKDLV
-376 NDNDF
+376 DDQDF
-381 PKFADRDYQVEAIKN
+381 PKFADRDYQVEAIKS
-396 IEEAIKDGKKRIL
+396 IEESIKDGKKRIL

-435 RRILYLVDRNSLGKQ
+435 RRILYLVDRNSLGQQ

-462 LSISSIYGVKE
+462 LSIASIYGVKE
-473 LQDKLPDAST
+473 LKDKLPDAST

-497 FYNDNEEEKPSVGQY
+497 FYNDDKEEKPSVGQY

-524 AEDKELSD
+524 AEDKELSE
-532 KEYQFYDQNDYVSQY
+532 KEYHFYDQNDYVSQY

-571 IFGQPVYSYSYQ
+571 IFGKPVYSYSYQ

-607 GIHFKKGAEIS
+607 GIHFKKGAEID
-618 LFDQA
+618 LFDQS

-647 ITENFNRVVCDY
+647 ITESFNRVVCDY

-678 AATDAHA
+678 AATDSHA
-685 DMVVRLLR
+685 DMVVRLLK
-693 EAFKKAG
+693 ESFKNAG
-700 NPVEDD
+700 NPVDDD

-731 NIVVTVDLL
+731 NIAVTVDLL

-774 CPEIHKAVF
+774 CPEIHKSVF

-806 NVKHDIHYFVK
+806 NVSHDVHYFIDQKHQFEVNDNFK
-817 RKDEFG
+817 
-823 ISDISEQYQ
+823 QYQ
-832 IDLSAAV
+832 IDMTAAI
-839 DRKIKCMNDAKR
+839 DRKIKRMNDSKR
-851 KDFERLTEISS
+851 KEFERLTEINS
-862 IDQWARDLVHLN
+862 IDQWARDLPRLN
-874 RKAFLNEWKNIEQL
+874 NQEFLKEWKNFEQL
-888 DKLQG
+888 DRLSTG
-893 DKPKQYISN
+893 SHKQYISN
-902 APDEYVGIERG
+902 EPDEYLGIERG
-913 YGQGNSDPE
+913 YGQGNSNPE

-931 VKEHVNTI
+931 IKENVNEI

-958 KIKLELEKNGFKEH
+958 KIKLELEKKGFKEN
-972 DLQSAWKSANQVQ
+972 DLQTAWKSANQVQ

-998 LGSKLVDHDVRI
+998 VGSELVDHNVRI

-1020 ANWNMVQKSWLKKIE
+1020 ADWNMVQKSWLKKIE
-1035 NQLISSTVLGP
+1035 NQLLSSTVLGP
-1046 NAETAFSSNFF
+1046 NAETAFSSNYF

-1064 QMKKIFSDNADQIIY
+1064 QMRKIFSDNADQIIY

>member
-1 MAIQGKIEAENMKNE
+1 MKNE

-22 FETTKKDYQQYAK
+22 FQTTEEEYRQYAK

-47 PKSSVAIFGNF
+47 PKSSVAVFGNF

-86 KYRADYPPVV
+86 KYRGDYPPIV

-101 DIRRIRNL
+101 DIRNIRNL
-109 ADHDHQFVVS
+109 ADHDHQFIVS

-125 IDKKAHLIWSYF
+125 VDKKAYIIWNYF

-142 QDNPA
+142 QDEV
-147 KYQTPVDQAN
+147 KEYKTPIDQAN
-157 IFQVQQAQIDQL
+157 IFQLQQEQIEQL
-169 KKELEAAL
+169 KKELEEARKA
-177 NSQNPLEVSKEIR
+177 QTPVEVSKELQVKRHKI
-190 EQRRKVSVNFA
+190 SVQFA

-211 RQLIDK
+211 RQLIDR
-217 QLQEAGWEADTEK
+217 QLQQAGWEADSEN
-230 LNNWKFK
+230 LNNWKYK
-237 TEPKKGHNMAI
+237 TAPQKGHNMAI

-304 VDNQMGDY
+304 VDNDMGEY

-338 DARNPKENAYALEEF
+338 DARNPKESAYALEEF

-363 TAKNPDEANQDLV
+363 TSQNPELADQDLV
-376 NDNDF
+376 DDQDF
-381 PKFADRDYQVEAIKN
+381 PKFADRDYQVEAIKS

-435 RRILYLVDRNSLGKQ
+435 RRILYLVDRNSLGQQ
-450 TADAIKDNKIGN
+450 TADAIQDNKIGN
-462 LSISSIYGVKE
+462 LSIASIYGVKE
-473 LQDKLPDAST
+473 LKDKLPDAST

-497 FYNDNEEEKPSVGQY
+497 FYNDDKEEKPSVGQY

-524 AEDKELSD
+524 AEDKELSE
-532 KEYQFYDQNDYVSQY
+532 KEYHFYDQNDYVSQY

-571 IFGQPVYSYSYQ
+571 IFGKPVYSYSYQ

-607 GIHFKKGAEIS
+607 GIHFKKGAEID
-618 LFDQA
+618 LFDQS

-647 ITENFNRVVCDY
+647 ITESFNRVVCDY

-678 AATDAHA
+678 AATDSHA
-685 DMVVRLLR
+685 DMVVRLLK
-693 EAFKKAG
+693 ESFKNAG
-700 NPVEDD
+700 NPVDDD

-731 NIVVTVDLL
+731 NIAVTVDLL

-774 CPEIHKAVF
+774 CPEIHKSVF

-806 NVKHDIHYFVK
+806 NVSHDVHYFIDQKHQFEVNDNFK
-817 RKDEFG
+817 
-823 ISDISEQYQ
+823 QYQ
-832 IDLSAAV
+832 IDMTAAI
-839 DRKIKCMNDAKR
+839 DRKIKRMNDSKR
-851 KDFERLTEISS
+851 KEFERLTEINS
-862 IDQWARDLVHLN
+862 IDQWARDLPRLN
-874 RKAFLNEWKNIEQL
+874 NQEFLKEWKNFEQL
-888 DKLQG
+888 DRLSTG
-893 DKPKQYISN
+893 SHKQYISN
-902 APDEYVGIERG
+902 EPDEYLGIERG
-913 YGQGNSDPE
+913 YGQGNSNPE

-931 VKEHVNTI
+931 IKENVNEI

-958 KIKLELEKNGFKEH
+958 KIKLELEKKGFKEN
-972 DLQSAWKSANQVQ
+972 DLQTAWKSANQVQ

-998 LGSKLVDHDVRI
+998 VGSELVDHNVRI

-1020 ANWNMVQKSWLKKIE
+1020 ADWNMVQKSWLKKIE
-1035 NQLISSTVLGP
+1035 NQLLSSTVLGP
-1046 NAETAFSSNFF
+1046 NAETAFSSNYF

-1064 QMKKIFSDNADQIIY
+1064 QMRKIFSDNADQIIY

>member
-1 MAIQGKIEAENMKNE
+1 
-16 DCRMSN
+16 MSN
-22 FETTKKDYQQYAK
+22 FQTTEEEYRQYAK

-47 PKSSVAIFGNF
+47 PKSSVAVFGNF

-86 KYRADYPPVV
+86 KYRGDYPPIV

-101 DIRRIRNL
+101 DIRHIRNL
-109 ADHDHQFVVS
+109 ADHDHQFIVS
-119 KKQALE
+119 KRQALE
-125 IDKKAHLIWSYF
+125 VDKKAYIIWNYF

-142 QDNPA
+142 QDEV
-147 KYQTPVDQAN
+147 KEYKTPIDQAN
-157 IFQVQQAQIDQL
+157 IFQLQQEQIEQL
-169 KKELEAAL
+169 KKELEEARKA
-177 NSQNPLEVSKEIR
+177 QTPVEVSKELQVKRHKI
-190 EQRRKVSVNFA
+190 SVQFA

-211 RQLIDK
+211 RQLIDR
-217 QLQEAGWEADTEK
+217 QLQQAGWEADSEN
-230 LNNWKFK
+230 LNNWKYK
-237 TEPKKGHNMAI
+237 TAPQKGHNMAI

-304 VDNQMGDY
+304 VDNDMGEY

-338 DARNPKENAYALEEF
+338 DARNPKESAYALEEF

-363 TAKNPDEANQDLV
+363 TSQNPELADQDLV
-376 NDNDF
+376 DDQDF
-381 PKFADRDYQVEAIKN
+381 PKFADRDYQVEAIKS

-435 RRILYLVDRNSLGKQ
+435 RRILYLVDRNSLGQQ

-462 LSISSIYGVKE
+462 LSIASIYGVKE
-473 LQDKLPDAST
+473 LKDKLPDAST

-497 FYNDNEEEKPSVGQY
+497 FYNDDKEEKPSVGQY

-524 AEDKELSD
+524 AEDKELSE
-532 KEYQFYDQNDYVSQY
+532 KEYHFYDQNDYVSQY

-571 IFGQPVYSYSYQ
+571 IFGKPVYSYSYQ

-607 GIHFKKGAEIS
+607 GIHFKKGAEID
-618 LFDQA
+618 LFDQS

-647 ITENFNRVVCDY
+647 ITESFNRVVCDY

-678 AATDAHA
+678 AATDSHA
-685 DMVVRLLR
+685 DMVVRLLK
-693 EAFKKAG
+693 ESFKNAG
-700 NPVEDD
+700 NPVDDD

-731 NIVVTVDLL
+731 NIAVTVDLL

-774 CPEIHKAVF
+774 CPEIHKSVF

-806 NVKHDIHYFVK
+806 NVSHDVHYFIDQKHQFEVNDNFK
-817 RKDEFG
+817 
-823 ISDISEQYQ
+823 QYQ
-832 IDLSAAV
+832 IDMTAAI
-839 DRKIKCMNDAKR
+839 DRKIKRMNDSKR
-851 KDFERLTEISS
+851 KEFEHLTEINS
-862 IDQWARDLVHLN
+862 IDQWARDLPRLN
-874 RKAFLNEWKNIEQL
+874 NQEFLKEWKNFEQL
-888 DKLQG
+888 DRLSTGSQ
-893 DKPKQYISN
+893 KQYISN
-902 APDEYVGIERG
+902 EPDEYLGIERG
-913 YGQGNSDPE
+913 YGQGNSNPE

-931 VKEHVNTI
+931 IKENVNEI

-958 KIKLELEKNGFKEH
+958 KIKLELEKKGFKEN
-972 DLQSAWKSANQVQ
+972 DLQTAWKNANQVQ

-998 LGSKLVDHDVRI
+998 VGSELVDHNVRI

-1020 ANWNMVQKSWLKKIE
+1020 ADWNMVQKSWLKKIE
-1035 NQLISSTVLGP
+1035 NQLLSSTVLGP
-1046 NAETAFSSNFF
+1046 NAETAFSSNYF

-1064 QMKKIFSDNADQIIY
+1064 QMRKIFSDNADQIIY

>member
-1 MAIQGKIEAENMKNE
+1 MKNE

-22 FETTKKDYQQYAK
+22 FQTTEEEYRQYAK

-47 PKSSVAIFGNF
+47 PKSSVAVFGNF
-58 AEQLTREIMHLEGFG
+58 SEQLTREIMHLEGFG

-86 KYRADYPPVV
+86 KYHGDYPPIV

-101 DIRRIRNL
+101 DIRHIRNL
-109 ADHDHQFVVS
+109 ADHDHQFIVS

-125 IDKKAHLIWSYF
+125 VDKKAYIIWNYF

-142 QDNPA
+142 QDEV
-147 KYQTPVDQAN
+147 KEYKTPIDQAN
-157 IFQVQQAQIDQL
+157 IFQLQQEQIEQL
-169 KKELEAAL
+169 KKELEEARKA
-177 NSQNPLEVSKEIR
+177 QTPVEVSKELQAKRHKI
-190 EQRRKVSVNFA
+190 SVQFA

-211 RQLIDK
+211 RQLIDR
-217 QLQEAGWEADTEK
+217 QLQQAGWEADSEN
-230 LNNWKFK
+230 LNNWKYK
-237 TEPKKGHNMAI
+237 TAPQKGHNMAI

-304 VDNQMGDY
+304 VDNDMGEY

-338 DARNPKENAYALEEF
+338 DARNPKESAYALEEF

-363 TAKNPDEANQDLV
+363 TSQNPELADQDLV
-376 NDNDF
+376 DDQDF
-381 PKFADRDYQVEAIKN
+381 PKFADRDYQVEAIKS

-435 RRILYLVDRNSLGKQ
+435 RRILYLVDRNSLGQQ

-462 LSISSIYGVKE
+462 LSIASIYGVKE
-473 LQDKLPDAST
+473 LKDKLPDAST

-497 FYNDNEEEKPSVGQY
+497 FYNDDKEEKPSVGQY

-524 AEDKELSD
+524 AEDKELSE
-532 KEYQFYDQNDYVSQY
+532 KEYHFYDQNDYVSQY

-571 IFGQPVYSYSYQ
+571 IFGKPVYSYSYQ

-607 GIHFKKGAEIS
+607 GIHFKKGAEID
-618 LFDQA
+618 LFDQS

-647 ITENFNRVVCDY
+647 ITESFNRVVCDY

-678 AATDAHA
+678 AATDSHA
-685 DMVVRLLR
+685 DMVVRLLK
-693 EAFKKAG
+693 ESFKNAG
-700 NPVEDD
+700 NPVDDD

-731 NIVVTVDLL
+731 NIAVTVDLL

-774 CPEIHKAVF
+774 CPEIHKSVF

-790 IYDAMNKVT
+790 IYDEMNKVT

-806 NVKHDIHYFVK
+806 NVSHDVHYFIDQKHQFEVNDNFK
-817 RKDEFG
+817 
-823 ISDISEQYQ
+823 QYQ
-832 IDLSAAV
+832 IDMTAAI
-839 DRKIKCMNDAKR
+839 DRKIKRMNDSKR
-851 KDFERLTEISS
+851 KEFERLTEINS
-862 IDQWARDLVHLN
+862 IDQWARDLPRLN
-874 RKAFLNEWKNIEQL
+874 NQEFLKEWKNFEQL
-888 DKLQG
+888 DRLSTG
-893 DKPKQYISN
+893 SHKQYISN
-902 APDEYVGIERG
+902 EPDEYLGIERG
-913 YGQGNSDPE
+913 YGQGNSNPE

-931 VKEHVNTI
+931 IKENVNEI

-958 KIKLELEKNGFKEH
+958 KIKLELEKKGFKEN
-972 DLQSAWKSANQVQ
+972 DLQTAWKNANQVQ

-998 LGSKLVDHDVRI
+998 VGSELVDHNVRI

-1020 ANWNMVQKSWLKKIE
+1020 ADWNMVQKSWLKKIE
-1035 NQLISSTVLGP
+1035 NQLLSSTVLGP
-1046 NAETAFSSNFF
+1046 NAETAFSSNYF

-1064 QMKKIFSDNADQIIY
+1064 QMRKIFSDNADQIIY

>member
-1 MAIQGKIEAENMKNE
+1 MKNE

-22 FETTKKDYQQYAK
+22 FQTTEEEYRQYAK

-47 PKSSVAIFGNF
+47 PKSSVAVFGNF

-86 KYRADYPPVV
+86 KYRGDYPPIV

-101 DIRRIRNL
+101 DIRHIRNL
-109 ADHDHQFVVS
+109 ADHDHQFIVS
-119 KKQALE
+119 KRQALE
-125 IDKKAHLIWSYF
+125 VDKKAYIIWNYF

-142 QDNPA
+142 QDEV
-147 KYQTPVDQAN
+147 KEYKTPIDQAN
-157 IFQVQQAQIDQL
+157 IFQLQQEQIEQL
-169 KKELEAAL
+169 KKELEEARKA
-177 NSQNPLEVSKEIR
+177 QTPVEVSKELQVKRHKI
-190 EQRRKVSVNFA
+190 SVQFA

-211 RQLIDK
+211 RQLIDR
-217 QLQEAGWEADTEK
+217 QLQQAGWEADSEN
-230 LNNWKFK
+230 LNNWKYK
-237 TEPKKGHNMAI
+237 TAPQKGHNMAI

-304 VDNQMGDY
+304 VDNDMGEY

-338 DARNPKENAYALEEF
+338 DARNPKESAYALEEF

-363 TAKNPDEANQDLV
+363 TSQNPELADQDLV
-376 NDNDF
+376 DDQDF
-381 PKFADRDYQVEAIKN
+381 PRFADRDYQVEAIKS

-435 RRILYLVDRNSLGKQ
+435 RRILYLVDRNSLGQQ

-462 LSISSIYGVKE
+462 LSIASIYGVKE
-473 LQDKLPDAST
+473 LKDKLPDAST

-497 FYNDNEEEKPSVGQY
+497 FYNDDKEEKPSVGQY

-524 AEDKELSD
+524 AEDKELSE
-532 KEYQFYDQNDYVSQY
+532 KEYHFYDQNDYVSQY

-571 IFGQPVYSYSYQ
+571 IFGKPVYSYSYQ

-607 GIHFKKGAEIS
+607 GIHFKKGAEID
-618 LFDQA
+618 LFDQS

-647 ITENFNRVVCDY
+647 ITESFNRVVCDY

-678 AATDAHA
+678 AATDSHA
-685 DMVVRLLR
+685 DMVVRLLK
-693 EAFKKAG
+693 ESFKNAG
-700 NPVEDD
+700 NPVDDD

-731 NIVVTVDLL
+731 NIAVTVDLL

-774 CPEIHKAVF
+774 CPEIHKSVF

-806 NVKHDIHYFVK
+806 NVSHDVHYFIDQKHQFEVNDNFK
-817 RKDEFG
+817 
-823 ISDISEQYQ
+823 QYQ
-832 IDLSAAV
+832 IDMTAAI
-839 DRKIKCMNDAKR
+839 DRKIKRMNDSKR
-851 KDFERLTEISS
+851 KEFERLTEINS
-862 IDQWARDLVHLN
+862 IDQWARDLPRLN
-874 RKAFLNEWKNIEQL
+874 NQEFLKEWKNFEQL
-888 DKLQG
+888 DRLSTGSQ
-893 DKPKQYISN
+893 KQYISN
-902 APDEYVGIERG
+902 EPDEYLGIERG
-913 YGQGNSDPE
+913 YGQGNSNPE

-931 VKEHVNTI
+931 IKENVNEI

-958 KIKLELEKNGFKEH
+958 KIKLELEKKGFKEN
-972 DLQSAWKSANQVQ
+972 DLQTAWKSANQVQ

-998 LGSKLVDHDVRI
+998 VGSELVDHNVRI

-1020 ANWNMVQKSWLKKIE
+1020 ADWNMVQKSWLKKIE
-1035 NQLISSTVLGP
+1035 NQLLSSTVLGP
-1046 NAETAFSSNFF
+1046 NAETAFSSNYF

-1064 QMKKIFSDNADQIIY
+1064 QMRKIFSDNADKIIY

>member
-1 MAIQGKIEAENMKNE
+1 
-16 DCRMSN
+16 MSN
-22 FETTKKDYQQYAK
+22 FQTTEEEYRQYAK

-47 PKSSVAIFGNF
+47 PKSSVAVFGNF

-86 KYRADYPPVV
+86 KYRGDYPPIV

-101 DIRRIRNL
+101 DIRCIRNL
-109 ADHDHQFVVS
+109 ADHDHQFIVS

-125 IDKKAHLIWSYF
+125 VDKKAYIIWNYF

-142 QDNPA
+142 QDEV
-147 KYQTPVDQAN
+147 KEYKTPIDQAN
-157 IFQVQQAQIDQL
+157 IFQLQQEQIEQL
-169 KKELEAAL
+169 KKELEEARKA
-177 NSQNPLEVSKEIR
+177 QTPVEVSKELQVKRHKI
-190 EQRRKVSVNFA
+190 SVQFA

-211 RQLIDK
+211 RQLIDR
-217 QLQEAGWEADTEK
+217 QLQQAGWEADSEN
-230 LNNWKFK
+230 LNNWKYK
-237 TEPKKGHNMAI
+237 TAPQKGHNMAI

-304 VDNQMGDY
+304 VDNDMGEY

-338 DARNPKENAYALEEF
+338 DARNPKESAYALEEF

-363 TAKNPDEANQDLV
+363 TSQNPELADKDLV
-376 NDNDF
+376 DDQDF
-381 PKFADRDYQVEAIKN
+381 PKFADRDYQVEAIKS
-396 IEEAIKDGKKRIL
+396 IEEAIKDGKKRVL

-435 RRILYLVDRNSLGKQ
+435 RRILYLVDRNSLGQQ

-462 LSISSIYGVKE
+462 LSIASIYGVKE
-473 LQDKLPDAST
+473 LKDKLPDAST

-497 FYNDNEEEKPSVGQY
+497 FYNDDKEEKPSVGQY

-524 AEDKELSD
+524 AEDKELSE
-532 KEYQFYDQNDYVSQY
+532 KEYHFYDQNDYVSQY

-571 IFGQPVYSYSYQ
+571 IFGKPVYSYSYQ

-607 GIHFKKGAEIS
+607 GIHFKKGAEID
-618 LFDQA
+618 LFDQS

-647 ITENFNRVVCDY
+647 ITESFNRVVCDY

-678 AATDAHA
+678 AATDSHA
-685 DMVVRLLR
+685 DMVVRLLK
-693 EAFKKAG
+693 ESFKNAG
-700 NPVEDD
+700 NPVDDD

-731 NIVVTVDLL
+731 NIAVTVDLL

-774 CPEIHKAVF
+774 CPEIHKSVF

-806 NVKHDIHYFVK
+806 NVSHDVHYFIDQKHQFEVNDNFK
-817 RKDEFG
+817 
-823 ISDISEQYQ
+823 QYQ
-832 IDLSAAV
+832 IDMTAAI
-839 DRKIKCMNDAKR
+839 DRKIKRMNDSKR
-851 KDFERLTEISS
+851 KEFERLTEINS
-862 IDQWARDLVHLN
+862 IDQWARDLPRLN
-874 RKAFLNEWKNIEQL
+874 NQEFLKEWKNFEQL
-888 DKLQG
+888 DRLSTGSQ
-893 DKPKQYISN
+893 KQYISN
-902 APDEYVGIERG
+902 EPDEYLGIERG
-913 YGQGNSDPE
+913 YGQGNSNPE

-931 VKEHVNTI
+931 IKENVNEI

-958 KIKLELEKNGFKEH
+958 KIKLELEKKGFKEN
-972 DLQSAWKSANQVQ
+972 DLQTAWKNANQVQ

-998 LGSKLVDHDVRI
+998 VGSELVDHNVRI

-1020 ANWNMVQKSWLKKIE
+1020 ADWNMVQKSWLKKIE
-1035 NQLISSTVLGP
+1035 NQLLSSTVLGP
-1046 NAETAFSSNFF
+1046 NAETAFSSNYF

-1064 QMKKIFSDNADQIIY
+1064 QMRKIFSDNADKIIY

>member
-1 MAIQGKIEAENMKNE
+1 
-16 DCRMSN
+16 MSN
-22 FETTKKDYQQYAK
+22 FQTTEEEYRQYAK

-47 PKSSVAIFGNF
+47 PKSSVAVFGNF
-58 AEQLTREIMHLEGFG
+58 SEQLTREIMHLEGFG

-86 KYRADYPPVV
+86 KYRGDYPPIV

-101 DIRRIRNL
+101 DIRNIRNL
-109 ADHDHQFVVS
+109 ADHDHQFIVS

-125 IDKKAHLIWSYF
+125 VDKKAYIIWNYF

-142 QDNPA
+142 QDEV
-147 KYQTPVDQAN
+147 KEYKTPIDQAN
-157 IFQVQQAQIDQL
+157 IFQLQQEQIEQL
-169 KKELEAAL
+169 KKELEEARKA
-177 NSQNPLEVSKEIR
+177 QTPVEVSKELQVKRHKI
-190 EQRRKVSVNFA
+190 SVQFA

-211 RQLIDK
+211 RQLIDR
-217 QLQEAGWEADTEK
+217 QLQQAGWEADSEN
-230 LNNWKFK
+230 LNNWKYK
-237 TEPKKGHNMAI
+237 TAPQKGHNMAI

-304 VDNQMGDY
+304 VDNDMGEY

-338 DARNPKENAYALEEF
+338 DARNPKESAYALEEF

-363 TAKNPDEANQDLV
+363 TSQNPELADQDLV
-376 NDNDF
+376 DDQDF
-381 PKFADRDYQVEAIKN
+381 PKFADRDYQVEAIKS

-435 RRILYLVDRNSLGKQ
+435 RRILYLVDRNSLGQQ

-462 LSISSIYGVKE
+462 LSIASIYGVKE
-473 LQDKLPDAST
+473 LKDKLPDAST

-497 FYNDNEEEKPSVGQY
+497 FYNDDKEEKPSVGQY

-524 AEDKELSD
+524 AEDKELSE
-532 KEYQFYDQNDYVSQY
+532 KEYHFYDQNDYVSQY

-571 IFGQPVYSYSYQ
+571 IFGKPVYSYSYQ

-607 GIHFKKGAEIS
+607 GIHFKKGAEID
-618 LFDQA
+618 LFDQS

-647 ITENFNRVVCDY
+647 ITESFNRVVCDY

-678 AATDAHA
+678 AATDSHA
-685 DMVVRLLR
+685 DMVVRLLK
-693 EAFKKAG
+693 ESFKNAG
-700 NPVEDD
+700 NPVDDD

-731 NIVVTVDLL
+731 NIAVTVDLL

-774 CPEIHKAVF
+774 CPEIHKSVF

-806 NVKHDIHYFVK
+806 NVSHDVHYFIDQKHQFEVNDNFK
-817 RKDEFG
+817 
-823 ISDISEQYQ
+823 QYQ
-832 IDLSAAV
+832 IDMTAAI
-839 DRKIKCMNDAKR
+839 DRKIKRMNDSKR
-851 KDFERLTEISS
+851 KEFERLTEINS
-862 IDQWARDLVHLN
+862 IDQWARDLPRLN
-874 RKAFLNEWKNIEQL
+874 NQEFLKEWKNFEQL
-888 DKLQG
+888 DRLSTGSQ
-893 DKPKQYISN
+893 KQYISN
-902 APDEYVGIERG
+902 EPDEYLGIERG
-913 YGQGNSDPE
+913 YGQGNSNPE

-931 VKEHVNTI
+931 IKENVNEI

-958 KIKLELEKNGFKEH
+958 KIKLELEKKGFKEN
-972 DLQSAWKSANQVQ
+972 DLQTAWKSANQVQ

-998 LGSKLVDHDVRI
+998 VGSELVDHNVRI

-1020 ANWNMVQKSWLKKIE
+1020 ADWNMVQKSWLKKIE
-1035 NQLISSTVLGP
+1035 NQLLSSTVLGP
-1046 NAETAFSSNFF
+1046 NAETAFSSNYF

-1064 QMKKIFSDNADQIIY
+1064 QMRKIFSDNADQIIY

>member
-1 MAIQGKIEAENMKNE
+1 
-16 DCRMSN
+16 MSN
-22 FETTKKDYQQYAK
+22 FQTTEEEYRQYAK

-47 PKSSVAIFGNF
+47 PKSSVAVFGNF

-86 KYRADYPPVV
+86 KYRGDYPPIV

-101 DIRRIRNL
+101 DIRNIRNL
-109 ADHDHQFVVS
+109 ADHDHQFIVS
-119 KKQALE
+119 KRQALE
-125 IDKKAHLIWSYF
+125 VDKKAYIIWNYF

-142 QDNPA
+142 QDEV
-147 KYQTPVDQAN
+147 KEYKTPIDQAN
-157 IFQVQQAQIDQL
+157 IFQLQQEQIEQL
-169 KKELEAAL
+169 KKELEEARKA
-177 NSQNPLEVSKEIR
+177 QTPVEVSKELQAKRHKI
-190 EQRRKVSVNFA
+190 SVQFA

-211 RQLIDK
+211 RQLIDR
-217 QLQEAGWEADTEK
+217 QLQQAGWEADSEN
-230 LNNWKFK
+230 LNNWKYK
-237 TEPKKGHNMAI
+237 TAPQKGHNMAI

-304 VDNQMGDY
+304 VDNDMGEY

-338 DARNPKENAYALEEF
+338 DARNPKESAYALEEF

-363 TAKNPDEANQDLV
+363 TSQNPELADQDLV
-376 NDNDF
+376 DDQDF
-381 PKFADRDYQVEAIKN
+381 PKFADRDYQVEAIKS

-435 RRILYLVDRNSLGKQ
+435 RRILYLVDRNSLGQQ

-462 LSISSIYGVKE
+462 LSIASIYGVKE
-473 LQDKLPDAST
+473 LKDKLPDAST

-497 FYNDNEEEKPSVGQY
+497 FYNDDKEEKPSVGQY

-524 AEDKELSD
+524 AEDKELSE
-532 KEYQFYDQNDYVSQY
+532 KEYHFYDQNDYVSQY

-571 IFGQPVYSYSYQ
+571 IFGKPVYSYSYQ

-607 GIHFKKGAEIS
+607 GIHFKKGAEID
-618 LFDQA
+618 LFDQS

-647 ITENFNRVVCDY
+647 ITESFNRVVCDY

-678 AATDAHA
+678 AATDSHA
-685 DMVVRLLR
+685 DMVVRLLK
-693 EAFKKAG
+693 ESFKNAG
-700 NPVEDD
+700 NPVDDD

-731 NIVVTVDLL
+731 NIAVTVDLL

-774 CPEIHKAVF
+774 CPEIHKSVF

-806 NVKHDIHYFVK
+806 NVSHDVHYFIDQKHQFEVNDNFK
-817 RKDEFG
+817 
-823 ISDISEQYQ
+823 QYQ
-832 IDLSAAV
+832 IDMTAAI
-839 DRKIKCMNDAKR
+839 DRKIKRMNDSKR
-851 KDFERLTEISS
+851 KEFERLTEINS
-862 IDQWARDLVHLN
+862 IDQWARDLPRLN
-874 RKAFLNEWKNIEQL
+874 NQEFLKEWKNFEQL
-888 DKLQG
+888 DRLSTG
-893 DKPKQYISN
+893 SHKQYISN
-902 APDEYVGIERG
+902 EPDEYLGIERG
-913 YGQGNSDPE
+913 YGQGNSNPE

-931 VKEHVNTI
+931 IKENVNEI

-958 KIKLELEKNGFKEH
+958 KIKLELEKKGFKEN
-972 DLQSAWKSANQVQ
+972 DLQTAWKSANQVQ

-998 LGSKLVDHDVRI
+998 VGSELVDHNVRI

-1020 ANWNMVQKSWLKKIE
+1020 ADWNMVQKSWLKKIE
-1035 NQLISSTVLGP
+1035 NQLLSSTVLGP
-1046 NAETAFSSNFF
+1046 NAETAFSSNYF

-1064 QMKKIFSDNADQIIY
+1064 QMRKIFSDNADQIIY

>member
-1 MAIQGKIEAENMKNE
+1 MKNE

-22 FETTKKDYQQYAK
+22 FQTTEEEYRQYAK

-47 PKSSVAIFGNF
+47 PKSSVAVFGNF

-86 KYRADYPPVV
+86 KYRGDYPPIV

-101 DIRRIRNL
+101 DIRHIRNL
-109 ADHDHQFVVS
+109 ADHDHQFIVS
-119 KKQALE
+119 KRQALE
-125 IDKKAHLIWSYF
+125 VDKKAYIIWNYF

-142 QDNPA
+142 QDEV
-147 KYQTPVDQAN
+147 KEYKTPIDQAN
-157 IFQVQQAQIDQL
+157 IFQLQQEQIEQL
-169 KKELEAAL
+169 KKELEEARKA
-177 NSQNPLEVSKEIR
+177 QTPVEVSKELQVKRHKI
-190 EQRRKVSVNFA
+190 SVQFA

-211 RQLIDK
+211 RQLIDR
-217 QLQEAGWEADTEK
+217 QLQQAGWEADSEN
-230 LNNWKFK
+230 LNNWKYK
-237 TEPKKGHNMAI
+237 TAPQKGHNMAI

-304 VDNQMGDY
+304 VDNDMGEY

-338 DARNPKENAYALEEF
+338 DARNPKESAYALEEF

-363 TAKNPDEANQDLV
+363 TSQNPELADKDLV
-376 NDNDF
+376 DDQDF
-381 PKFADRDYQVEAIKN
+381 PKFADRDYQVEAIKS

-435 RRILYLVDRNSLGKQ
+435 RRILYLVDRNSLGQQ

-462 LSISSIYGVKE
+462 LSIASIYGVKE
-473 LQDKLPDAST
+473 LKDKLPDAST

-497 FYNDNEEEKPSVGQY
+497 FYNDDKEEKPSVGQY

-524 AEDKELSD
+524 AEDKELSE
-532 KEYQFYDQNDYVSQY
+532 KEYHFYDQNDYVSQY

-571 IFGQPVYSYSYQ
+571 IFGKPVYSYSYQ

-607 GIHFKKGAEIS
+607 GIHFKKGAEID
-618 LFDQA
+618 LFDQS

-647 ITENFNRVVCDY
+647 ITESFNRVVCDY

-678 AATDAHA
+678 AATDSHA
-685 DMVVRLLR
+685 DMVVRLLK
-693 EAFKKAG
+693 ESFKNAG
-700 NPVEDD
+700 NPVDDD

-731 NIVVTVDLL
+731 NIAVTVDLL

-774 CPEIHKAVF
+774 CPEIHKSVF

-806 NVKHDIHYFVK
+806 NVSHDVHYFIDQKHQFEVNDNFK
-817 RKDEFG
+817 
-823 ISDISEQYQ
+823 QYQ
-832 IDLSAAV
+832 IDMTAAI
-839 DRKIKCMNDAKR
+839 DRKIKRMNDSKR
-851 KDFERLTEISS
+851 KEFERLTEINS
-862 IDQWARDLVHLN
+862 IDQWARDLPRLN
-874 RKAFLNEWKNIEQL
+874 NQEFLKEWKNFEQL
-888 DKLQG
+888 DRLSTGSQ
-893 DKPKQYISN
+893 KQYISN
-902 APDEYVGIERG
+902 EPDEYLGIERG
-913 YGQGNSDPE
+913 YGQGNSNPE

-931 VKEHVNTI
+931 IKENVNEI

-958 KIKLELEKNGFKEH
+958 KIKLELEKKGFKEN
-972 DLQSAWKSANQVQ
+972 DLQTAWKSANQVQ

-998 LGSKLVDHDVRI
+998 VGSELVDHNVRI

-1020 ANWNMVQKSWLKKIE
+1020 ADWNMVQKSWLKKIE
-1035 NQLISSTVLGP
+1035 NQLLSSTVLGP
-1046 NAETAFSSNFF
+1046 NAETAFSSNYF

-1064 QMKKIFSDNADQIIY
+1064 QMRKIFSDNADQIIY

>member
-1 MAIQGKIEAENMKNE
+1 MKNE

-22 FETTKKDYQQYAK
+22 FQTTEEEYRQYAK

-47 PKSSVAIFGNF
+47 PKSSVAVFGNF

-86 KYRADYPPVV
+86 KYRGDYPPIV

-101 DIRRIRNL
+101 DIRHIRNL
-109 ADHDHQFVVS
+109 ADHDHQFIVS
-119 KKQALE
+119 KRQALE
-125 IDKKAHLIWSYF
+125 VDKKAYIIWNYF

-142 QDNPA
+142 QDEV
-147 KYQTPVDQAN
+147 KEYKTPIDQAN
-157 IFQVQQAQIDQL
+157 IFQLQQEQIEQL
-169 KKELEAAL
+169 KKELEEARKA
-177 NSQNPLEVSKEIR
+177 QTPVEVSKELQVKRHKI
-190 EQRRKVSVNFA
+190 SVQFA

-211 RQLIDK
+211 RQLIDR
-217 QLQEAGWEADTEK
+217 QLQQAGWEADSEN
-230 LNNWKFK
+230 LNNWKYK
-237 TEPKKGHNMAI
+237 TAPQKGHNMAI

-304 VDNQMGDY
+304 VDNDMGEY

-338 DARNPKENAYALEEF
+338 DARNPKESAYALEEF

-363 TAKNPDEANQDLV
+363 TSQNPELADQDLV
-376 NDNDF
+376 DDQDF
-381 PKFADRDYQVEAIKN
+381 PKFADRDYQVEAIKS

-435 RRILYLVDRNSLGKQ
+435 RRILYLVDRNSLGQQ

-462 LSISSIYGVKE
+462 LSIASIYGVKE
-473 LQDKLPDAST
+473 LKDKLPDAST

-497 FYNDNEEEKPSVGQY
+497 FYNDDKEEKPSVGQY

-524 AEDKELSD
+524 AEDKELSE
-532 KEYQFYDQNDYVSQY
+532 KEYHFYDQNDYVSQY

-571 IFGQPVYSYSYQ
+571 IFGKPVYSYSYQ

-607 GIHFKKGAEIS
+607 GIHFKKGAEID
-618 LFDQA
+618 LFDQS

-647 ITENFNRVVCDY
+647 ITESFNRVVCDY

-678 AATDAHA
+678 AATDSHA
-685 DMVVRLLR
+685 DMVVRLLK
-693 EAFKKAG
+693 ESFKNAG
-700 NPVEDD
+700 NPVDDD

-731 NIVVTVDLL
+731 NIAVTVDLL

-774 CPEIHKAVF
+774 CPEIHKSVF

-806 NVKHDIHYFVK
+806 NVSHDVHYFIDQKHQFEVNDNFK
-817 RKDEFG
+817 
-823 ISDISEQYQ
+823 QYQ
-832 IDLSAAV
+832 IDMTAAI
-839 DRKIKCMNDAKR
+839 DRKIKRMNDSKR
-851 KDFERLTEISS
+851 KEFERLTEINS
-862 IDQWARDLVHLN
+862 IDQWARDLPRLN
-874 RKAFLNEWKNIEQL
+874 NQEFLKEWKNFEQL
-888 DKLQG
+888 DRLSTGSQ
-893 DKPKQYISN
+893 KQYISN
-902 APDEYVGIERG
+902 EPDEYLGIERG
-913 YGQGNSDPE
+913 YGQGNSNPE

-931 VKEHVNTI
+931 IKENVNEI

-958 KIKLELEKNGFKEH
+958 KVKLELEKKGFKEN
-972 DLQSAWKSANQVQ
+972 DLQTAWKSANQVQ

-998 LGSKLVDHDVRI
+998 VGSELVDHNVRI

-1020 ANWNMVQKSWLKKIE
+1020 ADWNMVQKSWLKKIE
-1035 NQLISSTVLGP
+1035 NQLLSSTVLGP
-1046 NAETAFSSNFF
+1046 NAETAFSSNYF

-1064 QMKKIFSDNADQIIY
+1064 QMRKIFSDNADQIIY

>member
-1 MAIQGKIEAENMKNE
+1 MKNE

-22 FETTKKDYQQYAK
+22 FQTTEEEYRQYAK

-47 PKSSVAIFGNF
+47 PKSSVAVFGNF
-58 AEQLTREIMHLEGFG
+58 AEQLTREIMHLESFG

-86 KYRADYPPVV
+86 KYRGDYPPIV

-101 DIRRIRNL
+101 DIRHIRNL
-109 ADHDHQFVVS
+109 ADHDHQFIVS

-125 IDKKAHLIWSYF
+125 VDKKAYIIWNYF

-142 QDNPA
+142 QDEV
-147 KYQTPVDQAN
+147 KEYKTPIDQAN
-157 IFQVQQAQIDQL
+157 IFQLQQEQIEQL
-169 KKELEAAL
+169 KKELEEARKA
-177 NSQNPLEVSKEIR
+177 QKPVEVSKELQAKRHKI
-190 EQRRKVSVNFA
+190 SVQFA

-211 RQLIDK
+211 RQLIDR
-217 QLQEAGWEADTEK
+217 QLQQAGWEADSEN
-230 LNNWKFK
+230 LNNWKYK
-237 TEPKKGHNMAI
+237 TAPQKGHNMAI

-304 VDNQMGDY
+304 VDNDMGEY

-338 DARNPKENAYALEEF
+338 DARNPKESAYALEEF

-363 TAKNPDEANQDLV
+363 TSQNPEIADKDLV
-376 NDNDF
+376 DDQDF
-381 PKFADRDYQVEAIKN
+381 PRFADRDYQVEAIKS

-435 RRILYLVDRNSLGKQ
+435 RRILYLVDRNSLGQQ

-462 LSISSIYGVKE
+462 LSIASIYGVKE
-473 LQDKLPDAST
+473 LKDKLPDAST

-497 FYNDNEEEKPSVGQY
+497 FYNDDKEEKPSVGQY

-524 AEDKELSD
+524 AEDKELSE
-532 KEYQFYDQNDYVSQY
+532 KEYHFYDQNDYVSQY

-571 IFGQPVYSYSYQ
+571 IFGKPVYSYSYQ

-607 GIHFKKGAEIS
+607 GIHFKKGAEID
-618 LFDQA
+618 LFDQS

-647 ITENFNRVVCDY
+647 ITESFNRVVCDY

-678 AATDAHA
+678 AATDSHA
-685 DMVVRLLR
+685 DMVVRLLK
-693 EAFKKAG
+693 ESFKNAG
-700 NPVEDD
+700 NPVDDD

-731 NIVVTVDLL
+731 NIAVTVDLL

-774 CPEIHKAVF
+774 CPEIHKSVF

-790 IYDAMNKVT
+790 IYEAMNKVT

-806 NVKHDIHYFVK
+806 NVSHDVHYFIDQK
-817 RKDEFG
+817 HQFEINDNFK
-823 ISDISEQYQ
+823 QYQ
-832 IDLSAAV
+832 IDMTAAI
-839 DRKIKCMNDAKR
+839 DRKIKRMNDSKR
-851 KDFERLTEISS
+851 KEFERLTEINS
-862 IDQWARDLVHLN
+862 IDQWARDLPRLN
-874 RKAFLNEWKNIEQL
+874 NQEFLKEWKNFEQL
-888 DKLQG
+888 DRLSTG
-893 DKPKQYISN
+893 SHKQYISN
-902 APDEYVGIERG
+902 EPDEYLGIERG
-913 YGQGNSDPE
+913 YGQGNSNPE

-931 VKEHVNTI
+931 IKENVNEI

-958 KIKLELEKNGFKEH
+958 KIKLELEKKGFKEN
-972 DLQSAWKSANQVQ
+972 DLQTAWKNANQVQ

-998 LGSKLVDHDVRI
+998 VGSELVDHNVRI

-1020 ANWNMVQKSWLKKIE
+1020 ADWNMVQKSWLKKIE
-1035 NQLISSTVLGP
+1035 NQLLSSTVLGP
-1046 NAETAFSSNFF
+1046 NAETAFSSNYF

-1064 QMKKIFSDNADQIIY
+1064 QMRKIFSDNADKIIY

>member
-1 MAIQGKIEAENMKNE
+1 MKNE

-22 FETTKKDYQQYAK
+22 FQTTEEEYRQYAK

-47 PKSSVAIFGNF
+47 PKSSVAVFGNF

-86 KYRADYPPVV
+86 KYRGDYPPIV

-101 DIRRIRNL
+101 DIRNIRNL
-109 ADHDHQFVVS
+109 ADHDHQFIVS
-119 KKQALE
+119 KRQALE
-125 IDKKAHLIWSYF
+125 VDKKAYIIWNYF

-142 QDNPA
+142 QDEV
-147 KYQTPVDQAN
+147 KEYKTPIDQAN
-157 IFQVQQAQIDQL
+157 IFQLQQEQIEQL
-169 KKELEAAL
+169 KKELEEARKA
-177 NSQNPLEVSKEIR
+177 QTPVEVSKELQVKRHKI
-190 EQRRKVSVNFA
+190 SVQFA

-211 RQLIDK
+211 RQLIDR
-217 QLQEAGWEADTEK
+217 QLQQAGWEADSEN
-230 LNNWKFK
+230 LNNWKYK
-237 TEPKKGHNMAI
+237 TAPQKGHNMAI

-304 VDNQMGDY
+304 VDNDMGEY
-312 KVPFIYTA
+312 RVPFIYTA

-338 DARNPKENAYALEEF
+338 DARNPKESAYALEEF

-363 TAKNPDEANQDLV
+363 TSQNPELADQDLV
-376 NDNDF
+376 DDQDF
-381 PKFADRDYQVEAIKN
+381 PKFADRDYQVEAIKS

-435 RRILYLVDRNSLGKQ
+435 RRILYLVDRNSLGQQ

-462 LSISSIYGVKE
+462 LSIASIYGVKE
-473 LQDKLPDAST
+473 LKDKLPDAST

-497 FYNDNEEEKPSVGQY
+497 FYNDDKEEKPSVGQY

-524 AEDKELSD
+524 AEDKELSE
-532 KEYQFYDQNDYVSQY
+532 KEYHFYDQNDYVSQY

-571 IFGQPVYSYSYQ
+571 IFGKPVYSYSYQ

-607 GIHFKKGAEIS
+607 GIHFKKGAEID
-618 LFDQA
+618 LFDQS

-647 ITENFNRVVCDY
+647 ITESFNRVVCDY

-678 AATDAHA
+678 AATDSHA
-685 DMVVRLLR
+685 DMVVRLLK
-693 EAFKKAG
+693 ESFKNAG
-700 NPVEDD
+700 NPVDDD

-731 NIVVTVDLL
+731 NIAVTVDLL

-774 CPEIHKAVF
+774 CPEIHKSVF

-806 NVKHDIHYFVK
+806 NVSHDVHYFIDQKHQFEVNDNFK
-817 RKDEFG
+817 
-823 ISDISEQYQ
+823 QYQ
-832 IDLSAAV
+832 IDMTAAI
-839 DRKIKCMNDAKR
+839 DRKIKRMNDSKR
-851 KDFERLTEISS
+851 KEFERLTEINS
-862 IDQWARDLVHLN
+862 IDQWARDLPRLN
-874 RKAFLNEWKNIEQL
+874 NQEFLKEWKNFEQL
-888 DKLQG
+888 DRLSTG
-893 DKPKQYISN
+893 SHKQYISN
-902 APDEYVGIERG
+902 ELDEYLGIERG
-913 YGQGNSDPE
+913 YGQGNSNPE

-931 VKEHVNTI
+931 IKENVNEI

-958 KIKLELEKNGFKEH
+958 KIKLELEKKGFKEN
-972 DLQSAWKSANQVQ
+972 DLQTAWKSANQVQ

-998 LGSKLVDHDVRI
+998 VGSELVDHNVRI

-1020 ANWNMVQKSWLKKIE
+1020 ADWNMVQKSWLKKIE
-1035 NQLISSTVLGP
+1035 NQLLSSTVLGP
-1046 NAETAFSSNFF
+1046 NAETAFSSNYF

-1064 QMKKIFSDNADQIIY
+1064 QMRKIFSDNADQIIY

>member
-1 MAIQGKIEAENMKNE
+1 
-16 DCRMSN
+16 MSN
-22 FETTKKDYQQYAK
+22 FQTTEEEYRQYAK

-47 PKSSVAIFGNF
+47 PKSSVAVFGNF

-86 KYRADYPPVV
+86 KYRGDYPPIV

-101 DIRRIRNL
+101 DIRNIRNL
-109 ADHDHQFVVS
+109 ADHDHQFIVS

-125 IDKKAHLIWSYF
+125 VDKKAYIIWNYF

-142 QDNPA
+142 QDEV
-147 KYQTPVDQAN
+147 KEYKTPIDQAN
-157 IFQVQQAQIDQL
+157 IFQLQQEQIEQL
-169 KKELEAAL
+169 KKELEEARKA
-177 NSQNPLEVSKEIR
+177 QKPVEVSKELQAKRHKI
-190 EQRRKVSVNFA
+190 SVQFA

-211 RQLIDK
+211 RQLIDR
-217 QLQEAGWEADTEK
+217 QLQQAGWEADSEN
-230 LNNWKFK
+230 LNNWKYK
-237 TEPKKGHNMAI
+237 TAPQKGHNMAI

-304 VDNQMGDY
+304 VDNDMGEY

-338 DARNPKENAYALEEF
+338 DARNPKESAYALEEF

-363 TAKNPDEANQDLV
+363 TSQNPELADQDLV
-376 NDNDF
+376 DDQDF
-381 PKFADRDYQVEAIKN
+381 PKFADRDYQVEAIKS

-435 RRILYLVDRNSLGKQ
+435 RRILYLVDRNSLGQQ

-462 LSISSIYGVKE
+462 LSIASIYGVKE
-473 LQDKLPDAST
+473 LKDKLPDAST

-497 FYNDNEEEKPSVGQY
+497 FYNDDKEEKPSVGQY

-524 AEDKELSD
+524 AEDKELSE
-532 KEYQFYDQNDYVSQY
+532 KEYHFYDQNDYVSQY

-571 IFGQPVYSYSYQ
+571 IFGKPVYSYSYQ

-607 GIHFKKGAEIS
+607 GIHFKKGAEID
-618 LFDQA
+618 LFDQS

-647 ITENFNRVVCDY
+647 ITESFNRVVCDY

-678 AATDAHA
+678 AATDSHA
-685 DMVVRLLR
+685 DMVVRLLK
-693 EAFKKAG
+693 ESFKNAG
-700 NPVEDD
+700 NPVDDD

-731 NIVVTVDLL
+731 NIAVTVDLL

-756 RVQSR
+756 QVQSR

-774 CPEIHKAVF
+774 CPEIHKSVF

-806 NVKHDIHYFVK
+806 NVSHDVHYFIDQKHQFEVNDNFK
-817 RKDEFG
+817 
-823 ISDISEQYQ
+823 QYQ
-832 IDLSAAV
+832 IDMTAAI
-839 DRKIKCMNDAKR
+839 DRKIKRMNDSKR
-851 KDFERLTEISS
+851 KEFEHLTEINS
-862 IDQWARDLVHLN
+862 IDQWARDLPRLN
-874 RKAFLNEWKNIEQL
+874 NQEFLKEWKNFEQL
-888 DKLQG
+888 DRLSTGSQ
-893 DKPKQYISN
+893 KQYISN
-902 APDEYVGIERG
+902 EPDEYLDIERG
-913 YGQGNSDPE
+913 YGQGNSNPE

-931 VKEHVNTI
+931 IKENVNEI

-958 KIKLELEKNGFKEH
+958 KIKLELEKKGFKEN
-972 DLQSAWKSANQVQ
+972 DLQTAWKNANQVQ

-998 LGSKLVDHDVRI
+998 VGSELVDHNVRI

-1020 ANWNMVQKSWLKKIE
+1020 ADWNMVQKSWLKKIE
-1035 NQLISSTVLGP
+1035 NQLLSSTVLGP
-1046 NAETAFSSNFF
+1046 NAETAFSSNYF

-1064 QMKKIFSDNADQIIY
+1064 QMRKIFSDNADQIIY

>member
-1 MAIQGKIEAENMKNE
+1 
-16 DCRMSN
+16 MSN
-22 FETTKKDYQQYAK
+22 FQTTEEEYRQYAK

-47 PKSSVAIFGNF
+47 PKSSVAVFGNF

-86 KYRADYPPVV
+86 KYRGDYPPIV

-101 DIRRIRNL
+101 DIRHIRNL
-109 ADHDHQFVVS
+109 ADHDHQFIVS

-125 IDKKAHLIWSYF
+125 VDKKAYIIWNYF

-142 QDNPA
+142 QDEV
-147 KYQTPVDQAN
+147 KEYKTPIDQAN
-157 IFQVQQAQIDQL
+157 IFQLQQEQIEQL
-169 KKELEAAL
+169 KKELEEARKA
-177 NSQNPLEVSKEIR
+177 QKPVEVSKELQAKRHKI
-190 EQRRKVSVNFA
+190 SVQFA

-211 RQLIDK
+211 RQLIDR
-217 QLQEAGWEADTEK
+217 QLQQAGWEADSEN
-230 LNNWKFK
+230 LNNWKYK
-237 TEPKKGHNMAI
+237 TAPQKGHNMAI

-304 VDNQMGDY
+304 VDNDMGEY

-338 DARNPKENAYALEEF
+338 DARNPKESAYALEEF

-363 TAKNPDEANQDLV
+363 TSQNPELADQDLV
-376 NDNDF
+376 DDQDF
-381 PKFADRDYQVEAIKN
+381 PKFADRDYQVEAIKS

-435 RRILYLVDRNSLGKQ
+435 RRILYLVDRNSLGQQ

-462 LSISSIYGVKE
+462 LSIASIYGVKE
-473 LQDKLPDAST
+473 LKDKLPDAST

-497 FYNDNEEEKPSVGQY
+497 FYNDDKEEKPSVGQY

-524 AEDKELSD
+524 AEDKELSE
-532 KEYQFYDQNDYVSQY
+532 KEYHFYDQNDYVSQY

-571 IFGQPVYSYSYQ
+571 IFGKPVYSYSYQ

-607 GIHFKKGAEIS
+607 GIHFKKGAEID
-618 LFDQA
+618 LFDQS

-647 ITENFNRVVCDY
+647 ITESFNRVVCDY

-678 AATDAHA
+678 AATDSHA
-685 DMVVRLLR
+685 DMVVKLLK
-693 EAFKKAG
+693 ESFKNAG
-700 NPVEDD
+700 NPVDDD

-731 NIVVTVDLL
+731 NIAVTVDLL

-774 CPEIHKAVF
+774 CPEIHKSVF

-806 NVKHDIHYFVK
+806 NVSHDVHYFIDQK
-817 RKDEFG
+817 HQFEINDNFK
-823 ISDISEQYQ
+823 QYQ
-832 IDLSAAV
+832 IDMTAAI
-839 DRKIKCMNDAKR
+839 DRKIKRMNDSKR
-851 KDFERLTEISS
+851 KEFERLTEINS
-862 IDQWARDLVHLN
+862 IDQWARDLPRLN
-874 RKAFLNEWKNIEQL
+874 NQEFLKEWKNFEQL
-888 DKLQG
+888 DRLSTGSQ
-893 DKPKQYISN
+893 KQYISN
-902 APDEYVGIERG
+902 EPDEYLGIERG
-913 YGQGNSDPE
+913 YGQGNSNPE

-931 VKEHVNTI
+931 IKENVNEI

-958 KIKLELEKNGFKEH
+958 KIKLELEKKGFKEN
-972 DLQSAWKSANQVQ
+972 DLQTAWKNANQVQ

-998 LGSKLVDHDVRI
+998 VGSELVDHNVRI

-1020 ANWNMVQKSWLKKIE
+1020 ADWNMVQKSWLKKIE
-1035 NQLISSTVLGP
+1035 NQLLSSTVLGP
-1046 NAETAFSSNFF
+1046 NAETAFSSTYF

-1064 QMKKIFSDNADQIIY
+1064 QMRKIFSDNADQIIY

>member
-1 MAIQGKIEAENMKNE
+1 MKNE

-22 FETTKKDYQQYAK
+22 FQTTEEEYRQYAK

-47 PKSSVAIFGNF
+47 PKSSVAVFGNF

-86 KYRADYPPVV
+86 KYRGDYPPIV

-101 DIRRIRNL
+101 DIRHIRNL
-109 ADHDHQFVVS
+109 ADHDHQFIVS

-125 IDKKAHLIWSYF
+125 VDKKAYIIWNYF

-142 QDNPA
+142 QDEV
-147 KYQTPVDQAN
+147 KEYKTPIDQAN
-157 IFQVQQAQIDQL
+157 IFQLQQEQIEQL
-169 KKELEAAL
+169 KKELEEARKA
-177 NSQNPLEVSKEIR
+177 QKPVEVSKEIQAKR
-190 EQRRKVSVNFA
+190 HKISVQFA

-211 RQLIDK
+211 RQLIDQ
-217 QLQEAGWEADTEK
+217 QLQQAGWEADSEN
-230 LNNWKFK
+230 LNNWKYK
-237 TEPKKGHNMAI
+237 TAPQKGHNMAI

-304 VDNQMGDY
+304 VDNDMGEY

-338 DARNPKENAYALEEF
+338 DARNPKESAYALEEF

-363 TAKNPDEANQDLV
+363 TSQNPELADKDLV
-376 NDNDF
+376 DDQDF
-381 PKFADRDYQVEAIKN
+381 PKFADRDYQVEAIKS

-435 RRILYLVDRNSLGKQ
+435 RRILYLVDRNSLGQQ

-462 LSISSIYGVKE
+462 LSIASIYGVKE
-473 LQDKLPDAST
+473 LKDKLPDAST

-497 FYNDNEEEKPSVGQY
+497 FYNDDKEEKPSVGQY

-524 AEDKELSD
+524 AEDKELSE
-532 KEYQFYDQNDYVSQY
+532 KEYHFYDQNDYVSQY

-571 IFGQPVYSYSYQ
+571 IFGKPVYSYSYQ

-607 GIHFKKGAEIS
+607 GIHFKKGAEID
-618 LFDQA
+618 LFDQS

-647 ITENFNRVVCDY
+647 ITESFNRVVCDY

-678 AATDAHA
+678 AATDSHA
-685 DMVVRLLR
+685 DMVVRLLK
-693 EAFKKAG
+693 ESFKNAG
-700 NPVEDD
+700 NPVDDD

-731 NIVVTVDLL
+731 NIAVTVDLL

-774 CPEIHKAVF
+774 CPEIHKSVF

-806 NVKHDIHYFVK
+806 NVSHDVHYFIDQKHQFEVNDNFK
-817 RKDEFG
+817 
-823 ISDISEQYQ
+823 QYQ
-832 IDLSAAV
+832 IDMTAAI
-839 DRKIKCMNDAKR
+839 DRKIKRMNDSKR
-851 KDFERLTEISS
+851 KEFERLTEINS
-862 IDQWARDLVHLN
+862 IDQWARDLPRLN
-874 RKAFLNEWKNIEQL
+874 NQEFLKEWKNFEQL
-888 DKLQG
+888 DRLSTGSQ
-893 DKPKQYISN
+893 KQYISN
-902 APDEYVGIERG
+902 EPDEYLGIERG
-913 YGQGNSDPE
+913 YGQGNSNPE

-931 VKEHVNTI
+931 IKENVNEI

-958 KIKLELEKNGFKEH
+958 KIKLELEKKGFKEN
-972 DLQSAWKSANQVQ
+972 DLQTAWKSANQVQ

-998 LGSKLVDHDVRI
+998 VGSELVDHNVRI
-1010 HNAMQKVYGM
+1010 HNAMQKVYGI
-1020 ANWNMVQKSWLKKIE
+1020 ADWNMVQKSWLKKIE
-1035 NQLISSTVLGP
+1035 NQLLSSTVLGP
-1046 NAETAFSSNFF
+1046 NAETAFSSNYF

-1064 QMKKIFSDNADQIIY
+1064 QMRKIFSDNADQIIY